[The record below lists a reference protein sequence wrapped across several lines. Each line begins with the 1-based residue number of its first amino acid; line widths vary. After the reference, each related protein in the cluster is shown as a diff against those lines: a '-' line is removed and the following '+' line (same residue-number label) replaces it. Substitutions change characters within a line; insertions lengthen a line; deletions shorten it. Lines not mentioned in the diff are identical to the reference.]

1 MTNSNQTPRADDDIT
16 GIAAYFIR
24 NRVISWMISLIFLIG
39 GAAAF
44 FGLGRLEDPAFTI
57 KDAMVVTSY
66 PGATPQQV
74 EEEVTYPLE
83 KAIQQLTYVDEVN
96 SISSRGL
103 SQITV
108 TMKNNYGPDDLPQ
121 IWDELRRK
129 VNDLKGS
136 LPPGVNDP
144 QVIDDFGDVYGILL
158 AVTGDGYSYKELL
171 DYVDYLRRELE
182 LIDGVS
188 KVSVSGQQQ
197 EQVFIEISMKR
208 LSSLGLS
215 PSTVFNLLSTQNVVS
230 DAGAVRIGSEYIRI
244 QPTGEFQNVDQLGD
258 LILTESG
265 AQGLIYLRDVAEITR
280 GYIEVPSNIITF
292 NGHLALNLGVS
303 FAQGVNV
310 VEVGQ
315 RFDRRLAE
323 LKYQQPVGV
332 EIAEIYSQPKEVD
345 KSVSGFVVSLGQA
358 VAIVI
363 VVLLFFMGLRSGL
376 LIGLILLLTVL
387 GTFIFMKY
395 FAIDLQRISLGALVI
410 ALGMLVDNAIVVVEG
425 ILIGTQKGRTRLQAA
440 TDIVTQTKWPLLGA
454 TVIAVTAFAPIGL
467 SEDSTGEYCGT
478 LFTVLLI
485 SLMLS
490 WFTAISITPFFADI
504 FFKGQKNAAGSEDAD
519 PYNGIIFVV
528 YRRFL
533 QLCMR
538 QAWFT
543 VIVLVVGLAASVY
556 GFGFVKQAFF
566 PSSTTPMF
574 QADIWLPE
582 GTDIRATNTKLK
594 ALESWITQQDGVEH
608 VTTTAGKGLQRFMLT
623 YAPEKSYAAYGEI
636 TTRVTSYESLDALMV
651 KFRAHVEQQFPEVN
665 YKLKKIELGPGGG
678 AKIEA
683 RLIGSDPTVLRSL
696 AAEVQGIMRDDPGAT
711 NIRHDW
717 RERTKVLE
725 PKFNESQARRY
736 GITKS
741 DVDDFLSMSF
751 SGLSIGV
758 YRDGTTLMPI
768 VARLPEEER
777 VDIRNIEGMKIWSP
791 ALSEFIPLQQVTL
804 GYDMRW
810 EDPIIVRK
818 NRKRMLTVMADPDLL
833 GEETAA
839 TLQSR
844 LQTKIEAL
852 EFPPGYSLEW
862 GGEYESSA
870 DAQASLF
877 TTMPMGYLF
886 MFLITVFLFNS
897 IKEPIIVWCTVP
909 LALIGVTSGLL
920 LLDTPFGFMA
930 LLGFLSLSGMVLK
943 NGIVLLDQI
952 EIEMKLGK
960 DPYVAVVDAALSRV
974 RPVCMAAIT
983 TILGMIPLLPD
994 IFFKPM
1000 AVTIMFGL
1008 GFATVL
1014 TLIVVPVLYRLFHSV
1029 RVPNGREPSDPSA
1042 QGMQEATQ

>member
-1 MTNSNQTPRADDDIT
+1 MNDLNKSAPQSDDDVT

-24 NRVISWMISLIFLIG
+24 NRVISWMVALIFLIG
-39 GAAAF
+39 GIAAF

-74 EEEVTYPLE
+74 EEEVTYPIE

-129 VNDLKGS
+129 VNDLKGT
-136 LPPGVNDP
+136 LPPGVNEP

-182 LIDGVS
+182 LVDGVS

-197 EQVFIEISMKR
+197 EQVFIEVSMKK
-208 LSSLGLS
+208 LSSIGLS
-215 PSTVFNLLSTQNVVS
+215 PDTVFNLLSTQNVVS
-230 DAGAVRIGSEYIRI
+230 DAGAIRIGDEYIRI
-244 QPTGEFQNVDQLGD
+244 QPTGEFQSVDELGD
-258 LILTESG
+258 LLIAESG
-265 AQGLIYLRDVAEITR
+265 AQGLIFLKDVAEIKR
-280 GYIEVPSNIITF
+280 GYVEVPNNIINF
-292 NGHLALNLGVS
+292 NGSLALNVGVS
-303 FAQGVNV
+303 FAEGVNV
-310 VEVGQ
+310 VEVGKA
-315 RFDRRLAE
+315 FDHRLAE
-323 LKYQQPVGV
+323 LKYQQPVGI
-332 EIAEIYSQPKEVD
+332 EISEIYSQPKEVD
-345 KSVSGFVVSLGQA
+345 KSVSGFVVSLAQA
-358 VAIVI
+358 VGIVI
-363 VVLLFFMGLRSGL
+363 IVLLFFMGLRSGL

-395 FAIDLQRISLGALVI
+395 LAIDLQRISLGALVI

-490 WFTAISITPFFADI
+490 WFTAISLTPFFADI
-504 FFKGQKNAAGSEDAD
+504 FFKGQKIKQGEGEEND
-519 PYNGIIFVV
+519 PYNGVIFVI
-528 YRRFL
+528 YKKFL
-533 QLCMR
+533 QFCMR
-538 QAWFT
+538 RAWFT
-543 VIVLVVGLAASVY
+543 VVVLIAGLAASVY
-556 GFGFVKQAFF
+556 GFTFVKQAFF
-566 PSSTTPMF
+566 PSSTTPIF
-574 QADIWLPE
+574 QLDVWMPE
-582 GTDIRATNTKLK
+582 GTDIRATNTTLK
-594 ALESWITQQDGVEH
+594 ELESWLAKQEH
-608 VTTTAGKGLQRFMLT
+608 VDHITTTAGKGLQRFMLT

-636 TTRVTSYESLDALMV
+636 TTRMENYEALKPLMA
-651 KFRAHVEQQFPEVN
+651 KFREYLKANYPEIN
-665 YKLKKIELGPGGG
+665 YKLKQIELGPGGG

-683 RLIGSDPTVLRSL
+683 RIIGSDPTVLRTI
-696 AAEVQGIMRDDPGAT
+696 AAQVKDIMYADPQAT

-717 RERTKVLE
+717 RERTQVFE
-725 PKFNESQARRY
+725 PQFNESQARRY

-751 SGLSIGV
+751 SGMTIGL

-768 VARLPEEER
+768 VARLPEDER
-777 VDIRNIEGMKIWSP
+777 IDIRNIEGMKIWSP
-791 ALSEFIPLQQVTL
+791 AQSEFIPLQQVTM

-818 NRKRMLTVMADPDLL
+818 NRKRMLTVMADPDIL
-833 GEETAA
+833 GEETAS
-839 TLQSR
+839 TLQKR
-844 LQTKIEAL
+844 LQPQIEAIQM
-852 EFPPGYSLEW
+852 PPGYSLEW
-862 GGEYESSA
+862 GGEYESSG
-870 DAQASLF
+870 DAQESLF

-897 IKEPIIVWCTVP
+897 IKEPLIVWLTVP
-909 LALIGVTSGLL
+909 LALIGVTTGLL
-920 LLDTPFGFMA
+920 ALNTPFGFMA

-952 EIEMKLGK
+952 EIEMKSGK
-960 DPYVAVVDAALSRV
+960 EAYDAVVDAAVSRV

-1014 TLIVVPVLYRLFHSV
+1014 TLIVVPVLYRLFHKV
-1029 RVPNGREPSDPSA
+1029 AVPKQA
-1042 QGMQEATQ
+1042 

>member
-1 MTNSNQTPRADDDIT
+1 MSEQKQTPPENNENQ
-16 GIAAYFIR
+16 GVAAYFIN
-24 NRVISWMISLIFLIG
+24 NRVISWMVSLIFLIG
-39 GAAAF
+39 GTAAF
-44 FGLGRLEDPAFTI
+44 FNLGRLEDPAFTI

-108 TMKNNYGPDDLPQ
+108 KMKNNYGPDDLPQ

-129 VNDLKGS
+129 VNDLKGA
-136 LPPGVNDP
+136 LPPGVNP
-144 QVIDDFGDVYGILL
+144 PLVIDDFGDVYGILL
-158 AVTGDGYSYKELL
+158 AVTGEGYSYKELL

-208 LSSLGLS
+208 ISTLGIS
-215 PSTVFNLLSTQNVVS
+215 PQTVFNLLSTQNLVS
-230 DAGAVRIGSEYIRI
+230 DAGAIRIGSEYIRI
-244 QPTGEFQNVDQLGD
+244 HPTGEFDDVEKLGD
-258 LILTESG
+258 LILSERG
-265 AQGLIYLRDVAEITR
+265 AQGLIYLRDVAEVKR
-280 GYIEVPSNIITF
+280 GYVEVPSNVITF
-292 NGHLALNLGVS
+292 NGKLALNVGVS

-323 LKYQQPVGV
+323 LKYQQPIGID
-332 EIAEIYSQPKEVD
+332 IAEVYSQPKEVD

-363 VVLLFFMGLRSGL
+363 IVLLFFMGLRSGL

-387 GTFIFMKY
+387 GTFIFMQY
-395 FAIDLQRISLGALVI
+395 FKIDLQRISLGALVI

-467 SEDSTGEYCGT
+467 SEDATGEYCGT

-490 WFTAISITPFFADI
+490 WFTAISLTPFFADL
-504 FFKGQKNAAGSEDAD
+504 FFRGQKAPASGEESD
-519 PYNGIIFVV
+519 PYQGFIFMV

-533 QLCMR
+533 EFCMKR
-538 QAWFT
+538 AWLT
-543 VIVLVVGLAASVY
+543 MGVLVLGLAASLY
-556 GFGFVKQAFF
+556 GFTKVKQAFF

-574 QADIWLPE
+574 MVDVWMPE
-582 GTDIRATNTKLK
+582 GTDIRATDAIL
-594 ALESWITQQDGVEH
+594 LELEKWLSAQESVDS

-623 YAPEKSYAAYGEI
+623 YSPEKSYAAYGEI
-636 TTRVTSYESLDALMV
+636 ITRVTDYQQLAALMAR
-651 KFRAHVEQQFPEVN
+651 FRAHLDARYPQIN
-665 YKLKKIELGPGGG
+665 YKLKQIELGPGGG

-683 RLIGSDPTVLRSL
+683 RIVGSDPTVLRSI
-696 AAEVQGIMRDDPGAT
+696 AAQVMDVMYADPGAY

-725 PKFNESQARRY
+725 PQFNESQARRY
-736 GITKS
+736 GITKA
-741 DVDDFLSMSF
+741 DVDEFLAMSF
-751 SGLSIGV
+751 SGKTIGV

-791 ALSEFIPLQQVTL
+791 ALSEYIPLQQVTL
-804 GYDMRW
+804 GYEMRW
-810 EDPIIVRK
+810 EDPLIVRK
-818 NRKRMLTVMADPDLL
+818 NRKRILTVMADPDLL

-839 TLQSR
+839 TLQKR
-844 LQTKIEAL
+844 LQPQIEAIPL
-852 EFPPGYSLEW
+852 PPGYFLEW
-862 GGEYESSA
+862 GGEYESSG
-870 DAQASLF
+870 DAKASLF
-877 TTMPMGYLF
+877 KTMPLGYLF

-897 IKEPIIVWCTVP
+897 VKESLIVWLTVP
-909 LALIGVTSGLL
+909 LAVIGVTTVLL
-920 LLDTPFGFMA
+920 ALNTPFGFMA
-930 LLGFLSLSGMVLK
+930 LLGFLSLSGMLLK

-952 EIEMKLGK
+952 EIEMHSGK
-960 DPYVAVVDAALSRV
+960 DPYLAVVDASLSRV
-974 RPVCMAAIT
+974 RPVCMAAVT

-994 IFFKPM
+994 IFFRPM

-1014 TLIVVPVLYRLFHSV
+1014 TLIVVPVLYRLFHHV
-1029 RVPNGREPSDPSA
+1029 KVP
-1042 QGMQEATQ
+1042 Q

>member
-1 MTNSNQTPRADDDIT
+1 MSEQNNVAPQKDDDENVT

-24 NRVISWMISLIFLIG
+24 NRVISWMVSLIFLIG
-39 GAAAF
+39 GVSAF

-136 LPPGVNDP
+136 LPPGVNEP
-144 QVIDDFGDVYGILL
+144 SVIDDFGDVYGILL

-182 LIDGVS
+182 LVDGVS

-197 EQVFIEISMKR
+197 EQVFIEISMKK

-215 PSTVFNLLSTQNVVS
+215 PNTVFNLLSTQNVVS
-230 DAGAVRIGSEYIRI
+230 DAGAIRIGDEYIRI
-244 QPTGEFQNVDQLGD
+244 QPTGEFQSVDELGD
-258 LILTESG
+258 LLLTESG
-265 AQGLIYLRDVAEITR
+265 AQGLIFLKDVAEIKR
-280 GYIEVPSNIITF
+280 GYVDVPTNIINY
-292 NGHLALNLGVS
+292 NGQLALNLGVS

-310 VEVGQ
+310 VEVGKA
-315 RFDRRLAE
+315 FDRRVAE

-332 EIAEIYSQPKEVD
+332 QISEIYNQPKEVD
-345 KSVSGFVVSLGQA
+345 KSVSGFVISLAQA
-358 VAIVI
+358 VGIVI

-395 FAIDLQRISLGALVI
+395 LAIDLQRISLGALVI

-490 WFTAISITPFFADI
+490 WFTAISLTPFFADI
-504 FFKGQKNAAGSEDAD
+504 FFKGQKIKSGEGEDND
-519 PYNGIIFVV
+519 PYNGIVFVM
-528 YRRFL
+528 YKKFL
-533 QLCMR
+533 SFCMR
-538 QAWFT
+538 RAWFT
-543 VIVLVVGLAASVY
+543 VVVLVAGLAASVY
-556 GFGFVKQAFF
+556 GFTYVKQAFF
-566 PSSTTPMF
+566 PSSTTPIF
-574 QADIWLPE
+574 QLDVWLPE
-582 GTDIRATNTKLK
+582 GTDIRATNDTLK
-594 ALESWITQQDGVEH
+594 ELEGWLAEQDH
-608 VTTTAGKGLQRFMLT
+608 VDHITTTAGKGLQRFMLT

-636 TTRVTSYESLDALMV
+636 TTRVENYEALAPLMDR
-651 KFRAHVEQQFPEVN
+651 FREHIKTNYPEIN
-665 YKLKKIELGPGGG
+665 YKLKQIELGPGGG

-683 RLIGSDPTVLRSL
+683 RIIGSDPTVLRTI
-696 AAEVQGIMRDDPGAT
+696 AAQVMDVMYADPGAT

-717 RERTKVLE
+717 RERTQVLE
-725 PKFNESQARRY
+725 PQFNESQARRY

-751 SGLSIGV
+751 SGMTIGL

-768 VARLPEEER
+768 VARLPEDER
-777 VDIRNIEGMKIWSP
+777 IDIRNIEGMKIWSP
-791 ALSEFIPLQQVTL
+791 AQSEFIPLQQVTM

-818 NRKRMLTVMADPDLL
+818 NRKRMLTVMADPDIL

-839 TLQSR
+839 TLQKR
-844 LQTKIEAL
+844 LQPAIEAI
-852 EFPPGYSLEW
+852 EMPPGYSLEW
-862 GGEYESSA
+862 GGEYESSG
-870 DAQASLF
+870 DAKASLF

-886 MFLITVFLFNS
+886 MFLITIFLFNS
-897 IKEPIIVWCTVP
+897 IKEPLIVWLTVP
-909 LALIGVTSGLL
+909 LALIGVTTGLL
-920 LLDTPFGFMA
+920 ALNTPFGFMA

-952 EIEMKLGK
+952 EIEMKSGK
-960 DPYVAVVDAALSRV
+960 EAYDAVVDAAVSRV

-1008 GFATVL
+1008 GFATIL
-1014 TLIVVPVLYRLFHSV
+1014 TLIVVPVLYRLFH
-1029 RVPNGREPSDPSA
+1029 RVAVPK
-1042 QGMQEATQ
+1042 

>member
-1 MTNSNQTPRADDDIT
+1 MSEQNKVPQSDDDVT

-24 NRVISWMISLIFLIG
+24 NRVISWMVSLIFLIG
-39 GAAAF
+39 GIAAF

-96 SISSRGL
+96 SISNRGL

-129 VNDLKGS
+129 VNDLKVT
-136 LPPGVNDP
+136 LPPGVNEP

-182 LIDGVS
+182 LVDGVS

-197 EQVFIEISMKR
+197 EQVFIEVSMKK
-208 LSSLGLS
+208 LSSIGLS
-215 PSTVFNLLSTQNVVS
+215 PNTVFNLLSTQNIVS
-230 DAGAVRIGSEYIRI
+230 DAGAIRIGDEYIRI
-244 QPTGEFQNVDQLGD
+244 QPTGEFQSVDELGD
-258 LILTESG
+258 LLITESG
-265 AQGLIYLRDVAEITR
+265 AQGLIFLKDVAEIKR
-280 GYIEVPSNIITF
+280 GYVEVPSNIINF
-292 NGHLALNLGVS
+292 NGSLALNVGVS

-310 VEVGQ
+310 VEVGKA
-315 RFDRRLAE
+315 FDRRLAE

-332 EIAEIYSQPKEVD
+332 EISEIYSQPKEVD
-345 KSVSGFVVSLGQA
+345 KSVSGFVISLAQA
-358 VAIVI
+358 VGIVI
-363 VVLLFFMGLRSGL
+363 IVLLFFMGLRSGL

-395 FAIDLQRISLGALVI
+395 LAIDLQRISLGALVI

-490 WFTAISITPFFADI
+490 WFTAISLTPFFADI
-504 FFKGQKNAAGSEDAD
+504 FFKGQKIKQGEGEEND
-519 PYNGIIFVV
+519 PYNGIIFVA
-528 YRRFL
+528 YKKFL
-533 QLCMR
+533 EFCMR
-538 QAWFT
+538 RAWLT
-543 VIVLVVGLAASVY
+543 VVVLIVGLGASVY
-556 GFGFVKQAFF
+556 GFTLVKQSFF
-566 PSSTTPMF
+566 PSSTTPIF
-574 QADIWLPE
+574 QLDAWLPE
-582 GTDIRATNTKLK
+582 GTDIRATNDKLK
-594 ALESWITQQDGVEH
+594 ELESWLAEQEH
-608 VTTTAGKGLQRFMLT
+608 VDHITTTAGKGLQRFMLT

-636 TTRVTSYESLDALMV
+636 TTRVDNYEALAPLMARLRDHL
-651 KFRAHVEQQFPEVN
+651 KANYPEIN
-665 YKLKKIELGPGGG
+665 YKLKQIELGPGGG

-683 RLIGSDPTVLRSL
+683 RIIGSDPTVLRTI
-696 AAEVQGIMRDDPGAT
+696 AAQVMDIMYADPGAT

-717 RERTKVLE
+717 RERTQVLE
-725 PKFNESQARRY
+725 PQFNESQARRY

-751 SGLSIGV
+751 SGMTIGL

-768 VARLPEEER
+768 VARLPEDER
-777 VDIRNIEGMKIWSP
+777 IDIRNIEGMKIWSP
-791 ALSEFIPLQQVTL
+791 AQSEFIPLQQVTM

-818 NRKRMLTVMADPDLL
+818 NRKRMLTVMADPDIL
-833 GEETAA
+833 GEETAS
-839 TLQSR
+839 TLQKR
-844 LQTKIEAL
+844 LQPQIEAIQM
-852 EFPPGYSLEW
+852 PPGYSLEW
-862 GGEYESSA
+862 GGEYESSG
-870 DAQASLF
+870 DAQESLF

-897 IKEPIIVWCTVP
+897 IKEPLIVWLTVP
-909 LALIGVTSGLL
+909 LALIGVTTGLL
-920 LLDTPFGFMA
+920 ALNTPFGFMA

-952 EIEMKLGK
+952 EIEMKSGK
-960 DPYVAVVDAALSRV
+960 EAYDAVVDAAVSRV

-1008 GFATVL
+1008 GFATIL
-1014 TLIVVPVLYRLFHSV
+1014 TLIVVPVLYRLFHKVSV
-1029 RVPNGREPSDPSA
+1029 PK
-1042 QGMQEATQ
+1042 

>member
-1 MTNSNQTPRADDDIT
+1 MNQEKQQSLPQSDDEVT
-16 GIAAYFIR
+16 GVAAYFIR
-24 NRVISWMISLIFLIG
+24 NKVISWMVSLIFLIG
-39 GAAAF
+39 GVSAF

-74 EEEVTYPLE
+74 EEEVTYPIE
-83 KAIQQLTYVDEVN
+83 KAIQQLTYVDEIN

-129 VNDLKGS
+129 VNDVKGS
-136 LPPGVNDP
+136 LPPGVNEP
-144 QVIDDFGDVYGILL
+144 SVIDDFGDVYGVLFAL
-158 AVTGDGYSYKELL
+158 TGEGYNYKELL

-182 LIDGVS
+182 LVDGVS
-188 KVSVSGQQQ
+188 KVSVTGDQQ
-197 EQVFIEISMKR
+197 EQVFIEISIKR
-208 LSSLGLS
+208 ISALGIA
-215 PSTVFNLLSTQNVVS
+215 PSTIFNLLQTQNIVS
-230 DAGAVRIGSEYIRI
+230 NAGATRIGDEYIRI
-244 QPTGEFQNVDQLGD
+244 QPTGEFTDVSELGD
-258 LILTESG
+258 LILTEGG
-265 AQGLIYLRDVAEITR
+265 AQGLIFLKDVAEIKR
-280 GYIEVPSNIITF
+280 GFIEVPSNIITY
-292 NGHLALNLGVS
+292 NGDTALNVGIS
-303 FAQGVNV
+303 FASGVNV
-310 VEVGQ
+310 VEVGD
-315 RFDRRLAE
+315 RLYRRLAE
-323 LKYQQPVGV
+323 LKYQQPVGI
-332 EIAEIYSQPKEVD
+332 EINEVYSQPKEVD
-345 KSVSGFVVSLGQA
+345 KSVRGFVVSLGQA

-387 GTFIFMKY
+387 GTFIFMQY
-395 FAIDLQRISLGALVI
+395 MAIDLQRISLGALVI

-478 LFTVLLI
+478 LFSVLLI

-490 WFTAISITPFFADI
+490 WFTAISLTPFFADL
-504 FFKGQKNAAGSEDAD
+504 FFRGMKVKEGEEGND
-519 PYNGIIFVV
+519 PYNGFVFV
-528 YRRFL
+528 AYRKFL
-533 QLCMR
+533 EFCMHR
-538 QAWFT
+538 AWST
-543 VIVLVVGLAASVY
+543 VIVLIMALVAALY
-556 GFGFVKQAFF
+556 GFTQVKQSFF
-566 PSSTTPMF
+566 PASTTPMF
-574 QADIWLPE
+574 QVDVWLPE

-594 ALESWITQQDGVEH
+594 AIETWISEQPEADH
-608 VTTTAGKGLQRFMLT
+608 ITTTAGKGLQRFMLT

-636 TTRVTSYESLDALMV
+636 TTRVTSYEALQPLMARFRGYLDAT
-651 KFRAHVEQQFPEVN
+651 FPEIN
-665 YKLKKIELGPGGG
+665 YKLKQIELGPGGG

-683 RLIGSDPTVLRSL
+683 RIIGSDPTVLRSIASQVMDIL
-696 AAEVQGIMRDDPGAT
+696 YADPGAY

-725 PKFNESQARRY
+725 PVFNESQARRY

-741 DVDDFLSMSF
+741 DVDDVLMMSF
-751 SGLSIGV
+751 SGKSVGL

-768 VARLPEEER
+768 VARLPDEER
-777 VDIRNIEGMKIWSP
+777 VDIRNIEGMMIWSP
-791 ALSEFIPLQQVTL
+791 ALSEFIPFQQVTQ
-804 GYDMRW
+804 GYDTRW

-839 TLQSR
+839 TLQKRIQS
-844 LQTKIEAL
+844 KIEAIDL
-852 EFPPGYSLEW
+852 PPGYSLEW
-862 GGEYESSA
+862 GGEYESSG
-870 DAQASLF
+870 DAQESLF
-877 TTMPMGYLF
+877 QTMPMGYLF
-886 MFLITVFLFNS
+886 MFLITIFLFNAV
-897 IKEPIIVWCTVP
+897 KEALIVWLTVP
-909 LALIGVTSGLL
+909 LAVIGVTTGLL
-920 LLDTPFGFMA
+920 ALNTPFGFMA
-930 LLGFLSLSGMVLK
+930 LLGFLSLSGMLLK

-952 EIEMKLGK
+952 EIEIKTGK
-960 DPYVAVVDAALSRV
+960 EPYLAVVDAALSRV

-1014 TLIVVPVLYRLFHSV
+1014 TLIVVPVLYRIFH
-1029 RVPNGREPSDPSA
+1029 RVKPI
-1042 QGMQEATQ
+1042 

>member
-1 MTNSNQTPRADDDIT
+1 MSEQNKVPQSDDDVT

-24 NRVISWMISLIFLIG
+24 NRVISWMVSLIFLIG
-39 GAAAF
+39 GIAAF

-96 SISSRGL
+96 SISNRGL

-129 VNDLKGS
+129 VNDLKVT
-136 LPPGVNDP
+136 LPPGVNEP

-182 LIDGVS
+182 LVDGVS

-197 EQVFIEISMKR
+197 EQVFIEVSMKK
-208 LSSLGLS
+208 LSSIGLS
-215 PSTVFNLLSTQNVVS
+215 PNTVFNLLSTQNIVS
-230 DAGAVRIGSEYIRI
+230 DAGAIRIGDEYIRI
-244 QPTGEFQNVDQLGD
+244 QPTGEFQSVDELGD
-258 LILTESG
+258 LLITESG
-265 AQGLIYLRDVAEITR
+265 AQGLIFLKDVAEIKR
-280 GYIEVPSNIITF
+280 GYVEVPSNIINF
-292 NGHLALNLGVS
+292 NGSLALNVGVS

-310 VEVGQ
+310 VEVGKA
-315 RFDRRLAE
+315 FDRRLAE

-332 EIAEIYSQPKEVD
+332 EISEIYSQPKEVD
-345 KSVSGFVVSLGQA
+345 KSVSGFVISLAQA
-358 VAIVI
+358 VGIVI
-363 VVLLFFMGLRSGL
+363 IVLLFFMGLRSGL

-395 FAIDLQRISLGALVI
+395 LAIDLQRISLGALVI

-490 WFTAISITPFFADI
+490 WFTAISLTPFFADI
-504 FFKGQKNAAGSEDAD
+504 FFKGQKIKQGEGEESD
-519 PYNGIIFVV
+519 PYNGIIFVA
-528 YRRFL
+528 YKKFL
-533 QLCMR
+533 EFCMR
-538 QAWFT
+538 RAWLT
-543 VIVLVVGLAASVY
+543 VLVLIVGLGASVY
-556 GFGFVKQAFF
+556 GFTLVKQSFF
-566 PSSTTPMF
+566 PSSTTPIF
-574 QADIWLPE
+574 QLDVWLPE
-582 GTDIRATNTKLK
+582 GTDIRATNDKLK
-594 ALESWITQQDGVEH
+594 ELESWLAEQEH
-608 VTTTAGKGLQRFMLT
+608 VDHITTTAGKGLQRFMLT

-636 TTRVTSYESLDALMV
+636 TTRVDNYEALAPLMAR
-651 KFRAHVEQQFPEVN
+651 FRDHLKANYPEIN
-665 YKLKKIELGPGGG
+665 YKLKQIELGPGGG

-683 RLIGSDPTVLRSL
+683 RIIGSDPTVLRTI
-696 AAEVQGIMRDDPGAT
+696 AAQVMDIMYADPGAT

-717 RERTKVLE
+717 RERTQVLE
-725 PKFNESQARRY
+725 PQFNESQARRY

-751 SGLSIGV
+751 SGMTIGL

-768 VARLPEEER
+768 VARLPEDER
-777 VDIRNIEGMKIWSP
+777 IDIRNIEGMKIWSP
-791 ALSEFIPLQQVTL
+791 AQSEFIPLQQVTM

-818 NRKRMLTVMADPDLL
+818 NRKRMLTVMADPDIL
-833 GEETAA
+833 GEETAS
-839 TLQSR
+839 TLQKR
-844 LQTKIEAL
+844 LQPQIEAIQM
-852 EFPPGYSLEW
+852 PPGYSLEW
-862 GGEYESSA
+862 GGEYESSG
-870 DAQASLF
+870 DAQESLF

-897 IKEPIIVWCTVP
+897 IKEPLIVWLTVP
-909 LALIGVTSGLL
+909 LALIGVTTGLL
-920 LLDTPFGFMA
+920 ALNTPFGFMA

-952 EIEMKLGK
+952 EIEMKSGK
-960 DPYVAVVDAALSRV
+960 EAYDAVVDAAVSRV

-1008 GFATVL
+1008 GFATIL
-1014 TLIVVPVLYRLFHSV
+1014 TLIVVPVLYRLFHKVSV
-1029 RVPNGREPSDPSA
+1029 PK
-1042 QGMQEATQ
+1042 

>member
-1 MTNSNQTPRADDDIT
+1 MSEQNKVPQSDDDVT

-24 NRVISWMISLIFLIG
+24 NRVISWMVSLIFLIG
-39 GAAAF
+39 GIAAF

-96 SISSRGL
+96 SISNRGL

-129 VNDLKGS
+129 VNDLKVT
-136 LPPGVNDP
+136 LPPGVNEP

-182 LIDGVS
+182 LVDGVS

-197 EQVFIEISMKR
+197 EQVFIEVSMKK
-208 LSSLGLS
+208 LSSIGLS
-215 PSTVFNLLSTQNVVS
+215 PNTVFNLLSTQNIVS
-230 DAGAVRIGSEYIRI
+230 DAGAIRIGDEYIRI
-244 QPTGEFQNVDQLGD
+244 QPTGEFQSVDELGD
-258 LILTESG
+258 LLITESG
-265 AQGLIYLRDVAEITR
+265 AQGLIFLKDVAEIKR
-280 GYIEVPSNIITF
+280 GYVEVPSNIINF
-292 NGHLALNLGVS
+292 NGSLALNVGVS

-310 VEVGQ
+310 VEVGKA
-315 RFDRRLAE
+315 FDRRLAE

-332 EIAEIYSQPKEVD
+332 EISEIYSQPKEVD
-345 KSVSGFVVSLGQA
+345 KSVSGFVISLAQA
-358 VAIVI
+358 VGIVI
-363 VVLLFFMGLRSGL
+363 IVLLFFMGLRSGL

-387 GTFIFMKY
+387 GTFILMKY
-395 FAIDLQRISLGALVI
+395 LAIDLQRISLGALVI

-490 WFTAISITPFFADI
+490 WFTAISLTPFFADI
-504 FFKGQKNAAGSEDAD
+504 FFKGQKIKQGEGEEND
-519 PYNGIIFVV
+519 PYNGIIFVA
-528 YRRFL
+528 YKKFL
-533 QLCMR
+533 EFCMR
-538 QAWFT
+538 RAWLT
-543 VIVLVVGLAASVY
+543 VVVLIVGLGASVY
-556 GFGFVKQAFF
+556 GFTLVKQSFF
-566 PSSTTPMF
+566 PSSTTPIF
-574 QADIWLPE
+574 QLDVWLPE
-582 GTDIRATNTKLK
+582 GTDIRATNDKLK
-594 ALESWITQQDGVEH
+594 ELESWLAEQEH
-608 VTTTAGKGLQRFMLT
+608 VDHITTTAGKGLQRFMLT

-636 TTRVTSYESLDALMV
+636 TTRVDNYEALAPLMAR
-651 KFRAHVEQQFPEVN
+651 FRDHLKANYPEIN
-665 YKLKKIELGPGGG
+665 YKLKQIELGPGGG

-683 RLIGSDPTVLRSL
+683 RIIGSDPTVLRTI
-696 AAEVQGIMRDDPGAT
+696 AAQVMDIMYADPGAT

-717 RERTKVLE
+717 RERTQVLE
-725 PKFNESQARRY
+725 PQFNESQARRY

-751 SGLSIGV
+751 SGMTIGL

-768 VARLPEEER
+768 VARLPEDER
-777 VDIRNIEGMKIWSP
+777 IDIRNIEGMKIWSP
-791 ALSEFIPLQQVTL
+791 AQSEFIPLQQVTM

-818 NRKRMLTVMADPDLL
+818 NRKRMLTVMADPDIL
-833 GEETAA
+833 GEETAS
-839 TLQSR
+839 TLQKR
-844 LQTKIEAL
+844 LQPQIEAIQM
-852 EFPPGYSLEW
+852 PPGYSLEW
-862 GGEYESSA
+862 GGEYESSG
-870 DAQASLF
+870 DAQESLF

-897 IKEPIIVWCTVP
+897 IKEPLIVWLTVP
-909 LALIGVTSGLL
+909 LALIGVTTGLL
-920 LLDTPFGFMA
+920 ALNTPFGFMA

-952 EIEMKLGK
+952 EIEMKSGK
-960 DPYVAVVDAALSRV
+960 EAYDAVVDAAVSRV

-1008 GFATVL
+1008 GFATIL
-1014 TLIVVPVLYRLFHSV
+1014 TLIVVPVLYRLFHKVSV
-1029 RVPNGREPSDPSA
+1029 PK
-1042 QGMQEATQ
+1042 

>member
-1 MTNSNQTPRADDDIT
+1 MSDLNKSVPQSDDDVA

-24 NRVISWMISLIFLIG
+24 NRVISWMVALIFLIG
-39 GAAAF
+39 GIAAF

-74 EEEVTYPLE
+74 EEEVTYPIE

-129 VNDLKGS
+129 VNDLKGT
-136 LPPGVNDP
+136 LPPGVNEP

-182 LIDGVS
+182 LVDGVS

-197 EQVFIEISMKR
+197 EQVFIEVSMKK
-208 LSSLGLS
+208 LSSIGLS
-215 PSTVFNLLSTQNVVS
+215 PDTVFNLLSTQNVVS
-230 DAGAVRIGSEYIRI
+230 DAGAIRIGDEYIRI
-244 QPTGEFQNVDQLGD
+244 QPTGEFQSVDELGD
-258 LILTESG
+258 LLITESG
-265 AQGLIYLRDVAEITR
+265 AQGLIFLKDVAEIKR
-280 GYIEVPSNIITF
+280 GYVEVPSNIINF
-292 NGHLALNLGVS
+292 NGSLALNVGVS
-303 FAQGVNV
+303 FAEGVNV
-310 VEVGQ
+310 VEVGKA
-315 RFDRRLAE
+315 FDHRLAE
-323 LKYQQPVGV
+323 LKYQQPVGI
-332 EIAEIYSQPKEVD
+332 EISEIYSQPKEVD
-345 KSVSGFVVSLGQA
+345 KSVSGFVVSLAQA
-358 VAIVI
+358 VGIVI
-363 VVLLFFMGLRSGL
+363 IVLLFFMGLRSGL

-395 FAIDLQRISLGALVI
+395 LAIDLQRISLGALVI

-490 WFTAISITPFFADI
+490 WFTAISLTPFFADI
-504 FFKGQKNAAGSEDAD
+504 FFKGQKIKQGEGEEND
-519 PYNGIIFVV
+519 PYNGVIFVI
-528 YRRFL
+528 YKKFL
-533 QLCMR
+533 QFCMR
-538 QAWFT
+538 RAWFT
-543 VIVLVVGLAASVY
+543 VVVLIAGLAASVY
-556 GFGFVKQAFF
+556 GFTFVKQAFF
-566 PSSTTPMF
+566 PSSTTPIF
-574 QADIWLPE
+574 QLDVWMPE
-582 GTDIRATNTKLK
+582 GTDIRATNTTLK
-594 ALESWITQQDGVEH
+594 ELERWLTKQEH
-608 VTTTAGKGLQRFMLT
+608 VDHITTTAGKGLQRFMLT

-636 TTRVTSYESLDALMV
+636 TTRMENYEALKPLMA
-651 KFRAHVEQQFPEVN
+651 KFREYLKANYPEIN
-665 YKLKKIELGPGGG
+665 YKLKQIELGPGGG

-683 RLIGSDPTVLRSL
+683 RIIGSDPTVLRTI
-696 AAEVQGIMRDDPGAT
+696 AAQVKDIMYADPQAT

-717 RERTKVLE
+717 RERTQVLE
-725 PKFNESQARRY
+725 PQFNESQARRY

-751 SGLSIGV
+751 SGMTIGL

-768 VARLPEEER
+768 VARLPEDER
-777 VDIRNIEGMKIWSP
+777 IDIRNIEGMKIWSP
-791 ALSEFIPLQQVTL
+791 AQSEFIPLQQVTM

-818 NRKRMLTVMADPDLL
+818 NRKRMLTVMADPDIL
-833 GEETAA
+833 GEETAS
-839 TLQSR
+839 TLQKR
-844 LQTKIEAL
+844 LQPQIEAIQM
-852 EFPPGYSLEW
+852 PPGYSLEW
-862 GGEYESSA
+862 GGEYESSG
-870 DAQASLF
+870 DAQESLF

-897 IKEPIIVWCTVP
+897 IKEPLIVWLTVP
-909 LALIGVTSGLL
+909 LALIGVTTGLL
-920 LLDTPFGFMA
+920 ALNTPFGFMA

-952 EIEMKLGK
+952 EIEMKSGK
-960 DPYVAVVDAALSRV
+960 EAYDAVVDAAVSRV

-1014 TLIVVPVLYRLFHSV
+1014 TLIVVPVLYRLFHKV
-1029 RVPNGREPSDPSA
+1029 AVPKQA
-1042 QGMQEATQ
+1042 

>member
-1 MTNSNQTPRADDDIT
+1 MSEQNKVPQSDDDVT

-24 NRVISWMISLIFLIG
+24 NRVISWMVSLIFLIG
-39 GAAAF
+39 GIAAF

-96 SISSRGL
+96 SISNRGL

-129 VNDLKGS
+129 VNDLKVT
-136 LPPGVNDP
+136 LPPGVNEP

-182 LIDGVS
+182 LVDGVS

-197 EQVFIEISMKR
+197 EQVFIEVSMKK
-208 LSSLGLS
+208 LSSIGLS
-215 PSTVFNLLSTQNVVS
+215 PNTVFNLLSTQNIVS
-230 DAGAVRIGSEYIRI
+230 DAGAIRIGDEYIRI
-244 QPTGEFQNVDQLGD
+244 QPTGEFQSVDELGD
-258 LILTESG
+258 LLITESG
-265 AQGLIYLRDVAEITR
+265 AQGLIFLKDVAEIKR
-280 GYIEVPSNIITF
+280 GYVEVPSNIINF
-292 NGHLALNLGVS
+292 NGSLALNVGVS

-310 VEVGQ
+310 VEVGKA
-315 RFDRRLAE
+315 FDRRLAE

-332 EIAEIYSQPKEVD
+332 EISEIYSQPKEVD
-345 KSVSGFVVSLGQA
+345 KSVSGFVISLAQA
-358 VAIVI
+358 VGIVI
-363 VVLLFFMGLRSGL
+363 IVLLFFMGLRSGL

-395 FAIDLQRISLGALVI
+395 LAIDLQRISLGALVI

-490 WFTAISITPFFADI
+490 WFTAISLTPFFADI
-504 FFKGQKNAAGSEDAD
+504 FFKGQKIKQGEGEEND
-519 PYNGIIFVV
+519 PYNGIIFVA
-528 YRRFL
+528 YKKFL
-533 QLCMR
+533 EFCMR
-538 QAWFT
+538 RAWLT
-543 VIVLVVGLAASVY
+543 VVVLIVGLVASVY
-556 GFGFVKQAFF
+556 GFTLVKQSFF
-566 PSSTTPMF
+566 PSSTTPIF
-574 QADIWLPE
+574 QLDVWLPE
-582 GTDIRATNTKLK
+582 GTDIRATNDKLK
-594 ALESWITQQDGVEH
+594 ELESWLAEQEHVEH
-608 VTTTAGKGLQRFMLT
+608 ITTTAGKGLQRFMLT

-636 TTRVTSYESLDALMV
+636 TTRVDNYEALAPLMAR
-651 KFRAHVEQQFPEVN
+651 FRDHLKANYPEIN
-665 YKLKKIELGPGGG
+665 YKLKQIELGPGGG

-683 RLIGSDPTVLRSL
+683 RIIGSDPTVLRTI
-696 AAEVQGIMRDDPGAT
+696 AAQVMDIMYADPGAT

-717 RERTKVLE
+717 RERTQVLE
-725 PKFNESQARRY
+725 PQFNESQARRY

-751 SGLSIGV
+751 SGMTIGL

-768 VARLPEEER
+768 VARLPEDER
-777 VDIRNIEGMKIWSP
+777 IDIRNIEGMKIWSP
-791 ALSEFIPLQQVTL
+791 AQSEFIPLQQVTM

-818 NRKRMLTVMADPDLL
+818 NRKRMLTVMADPDIL
-833 GEETAA
+833 GEETAS
-839 TLQSR
+839 TLQKR
-844 LQTKIEAL
+844 LQPQIEAIQM
-852 EFPPGYSLEW
+852 PPGYSLEW
-862 GGEYESSA
+862 GGEYESSG
-870 DAQASLF
+870 DAQESLF

-897 IKEPIIVWCTVP
+897 IKEPLIVWLTVP
-909 LALIGVTSGLL
+909 LALIGVTTGLL
-920 LLDTPFGFMA
+920 ALNTPFGFMA

-952 EIEMKLGK
+952 EIEMKSGK
-960 DPYVAVVDAALSRV
+960 EAYDAVVDAAVSRV

-1008 GFATVL
+1008 GFATIL
-1014 TLIVVPVLYRLFHSV
+1014 TLIVVPVLYRLFHKVSV
-1029 RVPNGREPSDPSA
+1029 PK
-1042 QGMQEATQ
+1042 

>member
-1 MTNSNQTPRADDDIT
+1 MSEANNKPQSDAQQGDDQIT
-16 GIAAYFIR
+16 GVAAYFIR
-24 NRVISWMISLIFLIG
+24 NKVISWMLSLIFLIG
-39 GAAAF
+39 GVSAF

-103 SQITV
+103 SQVTV

-129 VNDLKGS
+129 VNDLKVS

-171 DYVDYLRRELE
+171 DYIDYLRRELE
-182 LIDGVS
+182 LVDGVS

-208 LSSLGLS
+208 ISSLGIS
-215 PSTVFNLLSTQNVVS
+215 PNTVFNLLSTQNIVS
-230 DAGAVRIGSEYIRI
+230 SAGAVRIGDEYIRI
-244 QPTGEFQNVDQLGD
+244 HPTGEFQNVEQLGD
-258 LILTESG
+258 LILTEGG
-265 AQGLIYLRDVAEITR
+265 AQGLIYLKDVAEVTR
-280 GYIEVPSNIITF
+280 GYVEVPTNIIGY
-292 NGHLALNLGVS
+292 NGKLALNLGVS

-310 VEVGQ
+310 VAVGEA
-315 RFDRRLAE
+315 FDRRLAE
-323 LKYQQPVGV
+323 LKYQQPVGIDISEV
-332 EIAEIYSQPKEVD
+332 YNQPKEVD

-376 LIGLILLLTVL
+376 LIGLILLLTVF
-387 GTFIFMKY
+387 GTFIFMQY
-395 FAIDLQRISLGALVI
+395 FKIDLQRISLGALVI

-425 ILIGTQKGRTRLQAA
+425 ILIGTQKGRTRMQAA

-504 FFKGQKNAAGSEDAD
+504 FFKGQKVDADNEGKD
-519 PYNGIIFVV
+519 PYNGMVFVV
-528 YRRFL
+528 YKNFL
-533 QLCMR
+533 EFCMKR
-538 QAWFT
+538 AWLT
-543 VIVLVVGLAASVY
+543 MIVLVIGLGASVY

-574 QADIWLPE
+574 QVDVWMPE

-594 ALESWITQQDGVEH
+594 VLESWLAEQDEVEH
-608 VTTTAGKGLQRFMLT
+608 ITTTAGKGLQRFMLT
-623 YAPEKSYAAYGEI
+623 YAPEKSYSAYGEI
-636 TTRVTSYESLDALMV
+636 TVRVKSYEVLEGLM
-651 KFRAHVEQQFPEVN
+651 KRFRNHVNGQFPEID
-665 YKLKKIELGPGGG
+665 YKLKQIELGPGGG

-683 RLIGSDPTVLRSL
+683 RIVGSDPTVLRSI
-696 AAEVQGIMRDDPGAT
+696 AAQVMDIMRADSGAF
-711 NIRHDW
+711 NVRHDW

-725 PKFNESQARRY
+725 PQFNESQARRY

-741 DVDDFLSMSF
+741 DVDDFLAMSF
-751 SGLSIGV
+751 SGKSIGV

-768 VARLPEEER
+768 VARLPEDER

-791 ALSEFIPLQQVTL
+791 ALSEYIPLQQVTL
-804 GYDMRW
+804 GYELEW
-810 EDPIIVRK
+810 EDPLIIRK

-833 GEETAA
+833 GEETAS
-839 TLQSR
+839 TLQKR
-844 LQTKIEAL
+844 LQPQIEAI
-852 EFPPGYSLEW
+852 EMPPGYSLEW

-877 TTMPMGYLF
+877 TTMPLGYLF

-897 IKEPIIVWCTVP
+897 VKEPLIVWLTVP
-909 LALIGVTSGLL
+909 LALIGVTTGLL
-920 LLDTPFGFMA
+920 ALNTPFGFMA
-930 LLGFLSLSGMVLK
+930 LLGFLSLSGMLLK

-952 EIEMKLGK
+952 EIEMKSGK

-1014 TLIVVPVLYRLFHSV
+1014 TLIVVPVLYRLFHKIDV
-1029 RVPNGREPSDPSA
+1029 A
-1042 QGMQEATQ
+1042 

>member
-1 MTNSNQTPRADDDIT
+1 MSEQNKVPQSDDDVT

-24 NRVISWMISLIFLIG
+24 NRVISWMVSLIFLIG
-39 GAAAF
+39 GIAAF

-96 SISSRGL
+96 SISNRGL

-129 VNDLKGS
+129 VNDLKVT
-136 LPPGVNDP
+136 LPPGVNEP

-182 LIDGVS
+182 LVDGVS

-197 EQVFIEISMKR
+197 EQVFIEVSMKK
-208 LSSLGLS
+208 LSSIGLS
-215 PSTVFNLLSTQNVVS
+215 PNTVFNLLSTQNIVS
-230 DAGAVRIGSEYIRI
+230 DAGAIRIGDEYIRI
-244 QPTGEFQNVDQLGD
+244 QPTGEFQSVDELGD
-258 LILTESG
+258 LLITESG
-265 AQGLIYLRDVAEITR
+265 AQGLIFLKDVAEIKR
-280 GYIEVPSNIITF
+280 GYVEVPSNIINF
-292 NGHLALNLGVS
+292 NGSLALNVGVS

-310 VEVGQ
+310 VEVGKA
-315 RFDRRLAE
+315 FDRRLAE

-332 EIAEIYSQPKEVD
+332 EISEIYSQPKEVD
-345 KSVSGFVVSLGQA
+345 KSVSGFVISLAQA
-358 VAIVI
+358 VGIVI
-363 VVLLFFMGLRSGL
+363 IVLLFFMGLRSGL

-395 FAIDLQRISLGALVI
+395 LAIDLQRISLGALVI

-490 WFTAISITPFFADI
+490 WFTAISLTPFFADI
-504 FFKGQKNAAGSEDAD
+504 FFKGQKIKQGEGEEND
-519 PYNGIIFVV
+519 PYNGIIFVA
-528 YRRFL
+528 YKKFL
-533 QLCMR
+533 EFCMR
-538 QAWFT
+538 RAWLT
-543 VIVLVVGLAASVY
+543 VVVLIVGLGASVY
-556 GFGFVKQAFF
+556 GFTLVKQSFF
-566 PSSTTPMF
+566 PSSTTPIF
-574 QADIWLPE
+574 QLDVWLPE
-582 GTDIRATNTKLK
+582 GTDIRATNDKLK
-594 ALESWITQQDGVEH
+594 ELESWLAEQEH
-608 VTTTAGKGLQRFMLT
+608 VDHITTTAGKGLQRFMLT

-636 TTRVTSYESLDALMV
+636 TTRVDNYEALAPLMAR
-651 KFRAHVEQQFPEVN
+651 FRDHLKANYPEIN
-665 YKLKKIELGPGGG
+665 YKLKQIELGPGGG

-683 RLIGSDPTVLRSL
+683 RIIGSDPTVLRTI
-696 AAEVQGIMRDDPGAT
+696 AAQVMDIMYADPGAT

-717 RERTKVLE
+717 RERTQVLE
-725 PKFNESQARRY
+725 PQFNESQARRY

-751 SGLSIGV
+751 SGMTIGL

-768 VARLPEEER
+768 VARLPEDER
-777 VDIRNIEGMKIWSP
+777 IDIRNIEGMKIWSP
-791 ALSEFIPLQQVTL
+791 AQSEFIPLQQVTM

-818 NRKRMLTVMADPDLL
+818 NRKRMLTVMADPDIL
-833 GEETAA
+833 GEETAS
-839 TLQSR
+839 TLQKR
-844 LQTKIEAL
+844 LQPQIEAIQM
-852 EFPPGYSLEW
+852 PPGYSLEW
-862 GGEYESSA
+862 GGEYESSG
-870 DAQASLF
+870 DAQESLF

-897 IKEPIIVWCTVP
+897 IKEPLIVWLTVP
-909 LALIGVTSGLL
+909 LALIGVTTGLL
-920 LLDTPFGFMA
+920 ALNTPFGFMA

-952 EIEMKLGK
+952 EIEMKSGK
-960 DPYVAVVDAALSRV
+960 EAYDAVVDAAVSRV

-1008 GFATVL
+1008 GFATIL
-1014 TLIVVPVLYRLFHSV
+1014 TLIVVPVLYRLFHKVSV
-1029 RVPNGREPSDPSA
+1029 SK
-1042 QGMQEATQ
+1042 

>member
-1 MTNSNQTPRADDDIT
+1 MSEHKYNSPQSDDDVT
-16 GIAAYFIR
+16 GVAAYFIR
-24 NRVISWMISLIFLIG
+24 NRVISWMIALIFLIG
-39 GAAAF
+39 GVAAF

-74 EEEVTYPLE
+74 EEEVTYPIE

-108 TMKNNYGPDDLPQ
+108 SMKNNYGPDDLPQ

-129 VNDLKGS
+129 VNDLKGQ

-144 QVIDDFGDVYGILL
+144 SVIDDFGDVYGILL

-188 KVSVSGQQQ
+188 KVSVSGEQQ

-208 LSSLGLS
+208 LSTLGIA
-215 PSTVFNLLSTQNVVS
+215 PNTVFNLLSTQNVVS
-230 DAGAVRIGSEYIRI
+230 DAGAIRIGDEYIRI
-244 QPTGEFQNVDQLGD
+244 HPTGEFKNVDQLGD
-258 LILTESG
+258 LIITESG
-265 AQGLIYLRDVAEITR
+265 AQGLIYLKDVADITR
-280 GYIEVPSNIITF
+280 GYVEVPSNIVTF
-292 NGHLALNLGVS
+292 NGELALNLGVS

-332 EIAEIYSQPKEVD
+332 EISEIYSQPKEVD

-363 VVLLFFMGLRSGL
+363 IVLLFFMGLRSGL

-425 ILIGTQKGRTRLQAA
+425 ILIGTQKGRTRMQAA

-467 SEDSTGEYCGT
+467 SEDATGEYCGT
-478 LFTVLLI
+478 LFSVLLI

-490 WFTAISITPFFADI
+490 WFTAISLTPFFADI
-504 FFKGQKNAAGSEDAD
+504 FFKGQKFKQDGAESD
-519 PYNGIIFVV
+519 PYNGMIFVL
-528 YRRFL
+528 YKGFL
-533 QLCMR
+533 EFCMKR
-538 QAWFT
+538 AWLT
-543 VIVLVVGLAASVY
+543 VVVLILGLAASIV
-556 GFGFVKQAFF
+556 GFTQVKQSFF
-566 PSSTTPMF
+566 PSSTTPIF

-594 ALESWITQQDGVEH
+594 ALESWLSDQEGVEH
-608 VTTTAGKGLQRFMLT
+608 ITTTAGKGLQRFMLT

-636 TTRVTSYESLDALMV
+636 TTRVADYEQLDSLMTN
-651 KFRAHVEQQFPEVN
+651 FRLHLEDKFPEIN
-665 YKLKKIELGPGGG
+665 YKLKQIELGPGGG

-683 RLIGSDPTVLRSL
+683 RIIGSDPTVLR
-696 AAEVQGIMRDDPGAT
+696 GIAKQVEDIMHADPGTT

-725 PKFNESQARRY
+725 PQFNESQARRY
-736 GITKS
+736 GISKS
-741 DVDDFLSMSF
+741 DVDEFLAMSF
-751 SGLSIGV
+751 SGKSIGV

-768 VARLPEEER
+768 VARLPEDER

-791 ALSEFIPLQQVTL
+791 ALSEYIPLQQVTM
-804 GYDMRW
+804 GYDIRW

-818 NRKRMLTVMADPDLL
+818 NRKRMLTVFADPDLL

-839 TLQSR
+839 TLQAR
-844 LQTKIEAL
+844 LMPQIEAIEL
-852 EFPPGYSLEW
+852 PPGYSLEW
-862 GGEYESSA
+862 GGEYESSG
-870 DAQASLF
+870 DAQESLF

-886 MFLITVFLFNS
+886 MFLVTVFLFNS
-897 IKEPIIVWCTVP
+897 VKEPLIVWLTVP
-909 LALIGVTSGLL
+909 LAIIGVTTGLL
-920 LLDTPFGFMA
+920 ALNTPFGFMA
-930 LLGFLSLSGMVLK
+930 LLGFLSLSGMLLK

-952 EIEMKLGK
+952 EIEMHSGK

-1014 TLIVVPVLYRLFHSV
+1014 TLIVVPVLYRLFHKV
-1029 RVPNGREPSDPSA
+1029 KVPN
-1042 QGMQEATQ
+1042 

>member
-1 MTNSNQTPRADDDIT
+1 MSEQNNVAPQKDDDENVT

-24 NRVISWMISLIFLIG
+24 NRVISWMVSLIFLIG
-39 GAAAF
+39 GISAF

-74 EEEVTYPLE
+74 EEEVTYPIE

-129 VNDLKGS
+129 VNDLKGT

-144 QVIDDFGDVYGILL
+144 SVIDDFGDVYGILL

-182 LIDGVS
+182 LVDGVS

-197 EQVFIEISMKR
+197 EQVFIEISMKK

-215 PSTVFNLLSTQNVVS
+215 PNTVFNLLSTQNVVS
-230 DAGAVRIGSEYIRI
+230 DAGAIRIGDEYIRI
-244 QPTGEFQNVDQLGD
+244 QPTGEFQSVDELGD
-258 LILTESG
+258 LLLTESG
-265 AQGLIYLRDVAEITR
+265 AQGLIFLKDVAEIKR
-280 GYIEVPSNIITF
+280 GYVDVPTNIINY
-292 NGHLALNLGVS
+292 NGELALNMGIS

-310 VEVGQ
+310 VEVGKA
-315 RFDRRLAE
+315 FDRRVAE

-332 EIAEIYSQPKEVD
+332 EISEIYNQPKEVD
-345 KSVSGFVVSLGQA
+345 KSVSGFVVSLAQA
-358 VAIVI
+358 VGIVI

-490 WFTAISITPFFADI
+490 WFTAISLTPFFADI
-504 FFKGQKNAAGSEDAD
+504 FFKGQKIKSGEGEDND

-528 YRRFL
+528 YKKFL
-533 QLCMR
+533 NFCMR
-538 QAWFT
+538 RAWFT
-543 VIVLVVGLAASVY
+543 VVVLVAGLAASVY
-556 GFGFVKQAFF
+556 GFTHVKQAFF
-566 PSSTTPMF
+566 PSSTTPIF
-574 QADIWLPE
+574 QLDVWLPE
-582 GTDIRATNTKLK
+582 GTDIRATNDKLK
-594 ALESWITQQDGVEH
+594 ELEGWLAKQDHVEH
-608 VTTTAGKGLQRFMLT
+608 ITTTAGKGLQRFMLT
-623 YAPEKSYAAYGEI
+623 YSPEKSYAAYGEI
-636 TTRVTSYESLDALMV
+636 TTRVENYEALAPLMER
-651 KFRAHVEQQFPEVN
+651 FRDHIKTNYPEIN
-665 YKLKKIELGPGGG
+665 YKLKQIELGPGGG

-683 RLIGSDPTVLRSL
+683 RVIGSDPTVLRTI
-696 AAEVQGIMRDDPGAT
+696 AAQVMDVMYADPGAT

-717 RERTKVLE
+717 RERTQVLE
-725 PKFNESQARRY
+725 PQFNESQARRY

-751 SGLSIGV
+751 SGMNIGL

-768 VARLPEEER
+768 VARLPEDER
-777 VDIRNIEGMKIWSP
+777 IDIRNIEGMKIWSP
-791 ALSEFIPLQQVTL
+791 AQSEFIPLQQVTM

-818 NRKRMLTVMADPDLL
+818 NRKRMLTVMADPDIL

-839 TLQSR
+839 TLQAR
-844 LQTKIEAL
+844 LQPQIEAI
-852 EFPPGYSLEW
+852 EMPPGYSLEW
-862 GGEYESSA
+862 GGEYESSG
-870 DAQASLF
+870 DAKASLF

-886 MFLITVFLFNS
+886 MFLITIFLFNS
-897 IKEPIIVWCTVP
+897 IKEPLIVWLTVP
-909 LALIGVTSGLL
+909 LALIGVTTGLL
-920 LLDTPFGFMA
+920 ALNTPFGFMA

-952 EIEMKLGK
+952 EIEMKSGK
-960 DPYVAVVDAALSRV
+960 DAYDAVVDAAVSRV

-1014 TLIVVPVLYRLFHSV
+1014 TLIVVPVLYRLFHKV
-1029 RVPNGREPSDPSA
+1029 AVPK
-1042 QGMQEATQ
+1042 

>member
-1 MTNSNQTPRADDDIT
+1 MSEQNKVPQSDDDVT

-24 NRVISWMISLIFLIG
+24 NRVISWMVSLIFLIG
-39 GAAAF
+39 GIAAF

-96 SISSRGL
+96 SISNRGL

-129 VNDLKGS
+129 VNDLKVT
-136 LPPGVNDP
+136 LPPGVNEP

-182 LIDGVS
+182 LVDGVS

-197 EQVFIEISMKR
+197 EQVFIEVSMKK
-208 LSSLGLS
+208 LSSIGLS
-215 PSTVFNLLSTQNVVS
+215 PNTVFNLLSTQNIVS
-230 DAGAVRIGSEYIRI
+230 DAGAIRIGDEYIRI
-244 QPTGEFQNVDQLGD
+244 QPTGEFQSVDELGD
-258 LILTESG
+258 LLITESG
-265 AQGLIYLRDVAEITR
+265 AQGLVFLKDVAEIKR
-280 GYIEVPSNIITF
+280 GYVEVPSNIINF
-292 NGHLALNLGVS
+292 NGSLALNVGVS

-310 VEVGQ
+310 VEVGKA
-315 RFDRRLAE
+315 FDRRLAE
-323 LKYQQPVGV
+323 FKYQQPVGV
-332 EIAEIYSQPKEVD
+332 EISEIYSQPKEVD
-345 KSVSGFVVSLGQA
+345 KSVSGFVISLAQA
-358 VAIVI
+358 VGIVI
-363 VVLLFFMGLRSGL
+363 IVLLFFMGLRSGL

-395 FAIDLQRISLGALVI
+395 LAIDLQRISLGALVI

-490 WFTAISITPFFADI
+490 WFTAISLTPFFADI
-504 FFKGQKNAAGSEDAD
+504 FFKGQKIKQGEGEEND
-519 PYNGIIFVV
+519 PYNGIIFVA
-528 YRRFL
+528 YKKFL
-533 QLCMR
+533 EFCMR
-538 QAWFT
+538 RAWLT
-543 VIVLVVGLAASVY
+543 VVVLIVGLGASVY
-556 GFGFVKQAFF
+556 GFTLVKQSFF
-566 PSSTTPMF
+566 PSSTTPIF
-574 QADIWLPE
+574 QLDVWLPE
-582 GTDIRATNTKLK
+582 GTDIRATNDKLK
-594 ALESWITQQDGVEH
+594 ELESWLAEQEH
-608 VTTTAGKGLQRFMLT
+608 VDHITTTAGKGLQRFMLT

-636 TTRVTSYESLDALMV
+636 TTRVDNYEALAPLMAR
-651 KFRAHVEQQFPEVN
+651 FRDHLKANYPEIN
-665 YKLKKIELGPGGG
+665 YKLKQIELGPGGG

-683 RLIGSDPTVLRSL
+683 RIIGSDPTVLRTI
-696 AAEVQGIMRDDPGAT
+696 AAQVMDIMYADPGAT

-717 RERTKVLE
+717 RERTQVLE
-725 PKFNESQARRY
+725 PQFNESQARRY

-751 SGLSIGV
+751 SGMTIGL

-768 VARLPEEER
+768 VARLPEDER
-777 VDIRNIEGMKIWSP
+777 IDIRNIEGMKIWSP
-791 ALSEFIPLQQVTL
+791 AQSEFIPLQQVTM

-818 NRKRMLTVMADPDLL
+818 NRKRMLTVMADPDIL
-833 GEETAA
+833 GEETAS
-839 TLQSR
+839 TLQKR
-844 LQTKIEAL
+844 LQPQIEAIQM
-852 EFPPGYSLEW
+852 PPGYSLEW
-862 GGEYESSA
+862 GGEYESSG
-870 DAQASLF
+870 DAQESLF

-897 IKEPIIVWCTVP
+897 IKEPLIVWLTVP
-909 LALIGVTSGLL
+909 LALIGVTTGLL
-920 LLDTPFGFMA
+920 ALNTPFGFMA

-952 EIEMKLGK
+952 EIEMKSGK
-960 DPYVAVVDAALSRV
+960 EAYDAVVDAAVSRV

-1008 GFATVL
+1008 GFATIL
-1014 TLIVVPVLYRLFHSV
+1014 TLIVVPVLYRLFHKVSV
-1029 RVPNGREPSDPSA
+1029 PK
-1042 QGMQEATQ
+1042 

>member
-1 MTNSNQTPRADDDIT
+1 MSEQNKVPQSDDDVT

-24 NRVISWMISLIFLIG
+24 NRVISWMVSLIFLIG
-39 GAAAF
+39 GIAAF

-96 SISSRGL
+96 SISNRGL

-129 VNDLKGS
+129 VNDLKVT
-136 LPPGVNDP
+136 LPPGVNEP

-182 LIDGVS
+182 LVDGVS

-197 EQVFIEISMKR
+197 EQVFIEVSMKK
-208 LSSLGLS
+208 LSSIGLS
-215 PSTVFNLLSTQNVVS
+215 PNTVFNLLSTQNIVS
-230 DAGAVRIGSEYIRI
+230 DAGAIRIGDEYIRI
-244 QPTGEFQNVDQLGD
+244 QPTGEFQSVDELGD
-258 LILTESG
+258 LLITESG
-265 AQGLIYLRDVAEITR
+265 AQGLIFLKDVAEIKR
-280 GYIEVPSNIITF
+280 GYVEVPSNIINF
-292 NGHLALNLGVS
+292 NGSLALNVGVS

-310 VEVGQ
+310 VEVGKA
-315 RFDRRLAE
+315 FDRRLAE

-332 EIAEIYSQPKEVD
+332 EISEIYSQPKEVD
-345 KSVSGFVVSLGQA
+345 KSVSGFVISLAQA
-358 VAIVI
+358 VGIVI
-363 VVLLFFMGLRSGL
+363 IVLLFFMGLRSGL

-387 GTFIFMKY
+387 GSFIFMKY
-395 FAIDLQRISLGALVI
+395 LAIDLQRISLGALVI

-490 WFTAISITPFFADI
+490 WFTAISLTPFFADI
-504 FFKGQKNAAGSEDAD
+504 FFKGQKIKQGEGEEND
-519 PYNGIIFVV
+519 PYNGIIFVA
-528 YRRFL
+528 YKKFL
-533 QLCMR
+533 EFCMR
-538 QAWFT
+538 RAWLT
-543 VIVLVVGLAASVY
+543 VVVLIVGLGASVY
-556 GFGFVKQAFF
+556 GFTLVKQSFF
-566 PSSTTPMF
+566 PSSTTPIF
-574 QADIWLPE
+574 QLDVWLPE
-582 GTDIRATNTKLK
+582 GTDIRATNDKLK
-594 ALESWITQQDGVEH
+594 ELESWLAEQEH
-608 VTTTAGKGLQRFMLT
+608 VDHITTTAGKGLQRFMLT

-636 TTRVTSYESLDALMV
+636 TTRVDNYEALAPLMAR
-651 KFRAHVEQQFPEVN
+651 FRDHLKANYPEIN
-665 YKLKKIELGPGGG
+665 YKLKQIELGPGGG

-683 RLIGSDPTVLRSL
+683 RIIGSDPTVLRTI
-696 AAEVQGIMRDDPGAT
+696 AAQVMDIMYADPGAT

-717 RERTKVLE
+717 RERTQVLE
-725 PKFNESQARRY
+725 PQFNESQARRY

-751 SGLSIGV
+751 SGMTIGL

-768 VARLPEEER
+768 VARLPEDER
-777 VDIRNIEGMKIWSP
+777 IDIRNIEGMKIWSP
-791 ALSEFIPLQQVTL
+791 AQSEFIPLQQVTM

-818 NRKRMLTVMADPDLL
+818 NRKRMLTVMADPDIL
-833 GEETAA
+833 GEETAS
-839 TLQSR
+839 TLQKR
-844 LQTKIEAL
+844 LQPQIEAIQM
-852 EFPPGYSLEW
+852 PPGYSLEW
-862 GGEYESSA
+862 GGEYESSG
-870 DAQASLF
+870 DAQESLF

-897 IKEPIIVWCTVP
+897 IKEPLIVWLTVP
-909 LALIGVTSGLL
+909 LALIGVTTGLL
-920 LLDTPFGFMA
+920 ALNTPFGFMA

-952 EIEMKLGK
+952 EIEMKSGK
-960 DPYVAVVDAALSRV
+960 EAYDAVVDAAVSRV

-1008 GFATVL
+1008 GFATIL
-1014 TLIVVPVLYRLFHSV
+1014 TLIVVPVLYRLFHKVSV
-1029 RVPNGREPSDPSA
+1029 PK
-1042 QGMQEATQ
+1042 

>member
-1 MTNSNQTPRADDDIT
+1 MSEQNKVPQSDDDVT

-24 NRVISWMISLIFLIG
+24 NRVISWMVSLIFLIG
-39 GAAAF
+39 GIAAF

-96 SISSRGL
+96 SISNRGL

-129 VNDLKGS
+129 VNDLKVT
-136 LPPGVNDP
+136 LPPGVNEP

-182 LIDGVS
+182 LVDGVS

-197 EQVFIEISMKR
+197 EQVFIEVSMKK
-208 LSSLGLS
+208 LSSIGLS
-215 PSTVFNLLSTQNVVS
+215 PNTVFNLLSTQNIVS
-230 DAGAVRIGSEYIRI
+230 DAGAIRIGDEYIRI
-244 QPTGEFQNVDQLGD
+244 QPTGEFQSVDELGD
-258 LILTESG
+258 LLITESG
-265 AQGLIYLRDVAEITR
+265 AQGLIFLKDVAEIKR
-280 GYIEVPSNIITF
+280 GYVEVPSNIINF
-292 NGHLALNLGVS
+292 NGSLALNVGVS

-310 VEVGQ
+310 VEVGKA
-315 RFDRRLAE
+315 FDRRLAE

-332 EIAEIYSQPKEVD
+332 EISEIYSQPKEVD
-345 KSVSGFVVSLGQA
+345 KSVSGFVISLAQA
-358 VAIVI
+358 VGIVI
-363 VVLLFFMGLRSGL
+363 IVLLFFMGLRSGL

-395 FAIDLQRISLGALVI
+395 LAIDLQRISLGALVI

-440 TDIVTQTKWPLLGA
+440 TDIITQTKWPLLGA

-490 WFTAISITPFFADI
+490 WFTAISLTPFFADI
-504 FFKGQKNAAGSEDAD
+504 FFKGQKIKQGEGEEND
-519 PYNGIIFVV
+519 PYNGIIFVA
-528 YRRFL
+528 YKKFL
-533 QLCMR
+533 EFCMR
-538 QAWFT
+538 RAWLT
-543 VIVLVVGLAASVY
+543 VVVLIVGLGASVY
-556 GFGFVKQAFF
+556 GFTLVKQSFF
-566 PSSTTPMF
+566 PSSTTPIF
-574 QADIWLPE
+574 QLDVWLPE
-582 GTDIRATNTKLK
+582 GTDIRATNDKLK
-594 ALESWITQQDGVEH
+594 ELESWLAEQEH
-608 VTTTAGKGLQRFMLT
+608 VDHITTTAGKGLQRFMLT

-636 TTRVTSYESLDALMV
+636 TTRVDNYEALAPLMAR
-651 KFRAHVEQQFPEVN
+651 FRDHLKANYPEIN
-665 YKLKKIELGPGGG
+665 YKLKQIELGPGGG

-683 RLIGSDPTVLRSL
+683 RIIGSDPTVLRTI
-696 AAEVQGIMRDDPGAT
+696 AAQVMDIMYADPGAT

-717 RERTKVLE
+717 RERTQVLE
-725 PKFNESQARRY
+725 PQFNESQARRY

-751 SGLSIGV
+751 SGMTIGL

-768 VARLPEEER
+768 VARLPEDER
-777 VDIRNIEGMKIWSP
+777 IDIRNIEGMKIWSP
-791 ALSEFIPLQQVTL
+791 AQSEFIPLQQVTM

-818 NRKRMLTVMADPDLL
+818 NRKRMLTVMADPDIL
-833 GEETAA
+833 GEETAS
-839 TLQSR
+839 TLQKR
-844 LQTKIEAL
+844 LQPQIEAIQM
-852 EFPPGYSLEW
+852 PPGYSLEW
-862 GGEYESSA
+862 GGEYESSG
-870 DAQASLF
+870 DAQESLF

-897 IKEPIIVWCTVP
+897 IKEPLIVWLTVP
-909 LALIGVTSGLL
+909 LALIGVTTGLL
-920 LLDTPFGFMA
+920 ALNTPFGFMA

-952 EIEMKLGK
+952 EIEMKSGK
-960 DPYVAVVDAALSRV
+960 EAYDAVVDAAVSRV

-1008 GFATVL
+1008 GFATIL
-1014 TLIVVPVLYRLFHSV
+1014 TLIVVPVLYRLFHKVSV
-1029 RVPNGREPSDPSA
+1029 PK
-1042 QGMQEATQ
+1042 

>member
-1 MTNSNQTPRADDDIT
+1 MSEQNKVPQSDDDVT

-24 NRVISWMISLIFLIG
+24 NRVISWMVSLIFLIG
-39 GAAAF
+39 GIAAF

-96 SISSRGL
+96 SISNRGL

-129 VNDLKGS
+129 VNDLKVT
-136 LPPGVNDP
+136 LPPGVNEP

-182 LIDGVS
+182 LVDGVS

-197 EQVFIEISMKR
+197 EQVFIEVSMKK
-208 LSSLGLS
+208 LSSIGLS
-215 PSTVFNLLSTQNVVS
+215 PNTVFNLLSTQNIVS
-230 DAGAVRIGSEYIRI
+230 DAGAIRIGDEYIRI
-244 QPTGEFQNVDQLGD
+244 QPTGEFQSVDELGD
-258 LILTESG
+258 LLITESG
-265 AQGLIYLRDVAEITR
+265 AQGLIFLKDVAEIKR
-280 GYIEVPSNIITF
+280 GYVEVPSNIINF
-292 NGHLALNLGVS
+292 NGSLALNVGVS

-310 VEVGQ
+310 VEVGKA
-315 RFDRRLAE
+315 FDRRLAE

-332 EIAEIYSQPKEVD
+332 EISEIYSQPKEVD
-345 KSVSGFVVSLGQA
+345 KSVSGFVISLAQA
-358 VAIVI
+358 VGIVI
-363 VVLLFFMGLRSGL
+363 IVLLFFMGLRSGL

-395 FAIDLQRISLGALVI
+395 LAIDLQRISLGALVI

-490 WFTAISITPFFADI
+490 WFTAISLTPFFADI
-504 FFKGQKNAAGSEDAD
+504 FFKGQKIKQGEGEEND
-519 PYNGIIFVV
+519 PYNGIIFVA
-528 YRRFL
+528 YKKFL
-533 QLCMR
+533 EFCMR
-538 QAWFT
+538 RAWLT
-543 VIVLVVGLAASVY
+543 VVVLIVGLGASVY
-556 GFGFVKQAFF
+556 GFTLVKQSFF
-566 PSSTTPMF
+566 PSSTTPIF
-574 QADIWLPE
+574 QLDVWLPE
-582 GTDIRATNTKLK
+582 GTDIRATNDKLK
-594 ALESWITQQDGVEH
+594 ELESWLAEQEH
-608 VTTTAGKGLQRFMLT
+608 VDHITTTAGKGLQRFMLT

-636 TTRVTSYESLDALMV
+636 TTRVDNYEALAPLIAR
-651 KFRAHVEQQFPEVN
+651 FRDHLKANYPEIN
-665 YKLKKIELGPGGG
+665 YKLKQIELGPGGG

-683 RLIGSDPTVLRSL
+683 RIIGSDPTVLRTI
-696 AAEVQGIMRDDPGAT
+696 AAQVMDIMYADPGAT

-717 RERTKVLE
+717 RERTQVLE
-725 PKFNESQARRY
+725 PQFNESQARRY

-751 SGLSIGV
+751 SGMTIGL

-768 VARLPEEER
+768 VARLPEDER
-777 VDIRNIEGMKIWSP
+777 IDIRNIEGMKIWSP
-791 ALSEFIPLQQVTL
+791 AQSEFIPLQQVTM

-818 NRKRMLTVMADPDLL
+818 NRKRMLTVMADPDIL
-833 GEETAA
+833 GEETAS
-839 TLQSR
+839 TLQKR
-844 LQTKIEAL
+844 LQPQIEAIQM
-852 EFPPGYSLEW
+852 PPGYSLEW
-862 GGEYESSA
+862 GGEYESSG
-870 DAQASLF
+870 DAQESLF

-897 IKEPIIVWCTVP
+897 IKEPLIVWLTVP
-909 LALIGVTSGLL
+909 LALIGVTTGLL
-920 LLDTPFGFMA
+920 ALNTPFGFMA

-952 EIEMKLGK
+952 EIEMKSGK
-960 DPYVAVVDAALSRV
+960 EAYDAVVDAAVSRV

-1008 GFATVL
+1008 GFATIL
-1014 TLIVVPVLYRLFHSV
+1014 TLIVVPVLYRLFHKVSV
-1029 RVPNGREPSDPSA
+1029 PK
-1042 QGMQEATQ
+1042 

>member
-1 MTNSNQTPRADDDIT
+1 MSEQNKVPQSDDDVT

-24 NRVISWMISLIFLIG
+24 NRVISWMVSLIFLIG
-39 GAAAF
+39 GIAAF

-96 SISSRGL
+96 SISNRGL

-129 VNDLKGS
+129 VNDLKVT
-136 LPPGVNDP
+136 LPPGVNEP

-182 LIDGVS
+182 LVDGVS

-197 EQVFIEISMKR
+197 EQVFIEVSMKK
-208 LSSLGLS
+208 LSSIGLS
-215 PSTVFNLLSTQNVVS
+215 PNTVFNLLSTQNIVS
-230 DAGAVRIGSEYIRI
+230 DAGAIRIGDEYIRI
-244 QPTGEFQNVDQLGD
+244 QPTGEFQSVDELGD
-258 LILTESG
+258 LLITESG
-265 AQGLIYLRDVAEITR
+265 AQGLIFLKDVAEIKR
-280 GYIEVPSNIITF
+280 GYVEVPSNIINF
-292 NGHLALNLGVS
+292 NGSLALNVGVS

-310 VEVGQ
+310 VEVGKA
-315 RFDRRLAE
+315 FDRRLAE

-332 EIAEIYSQPKEVD
+332 EISEIYSQPKEVD
-345 KSVSGFVVSLGQA
+345 KSVSGFVISLAQA
-358 VAIVI
+358 VGIVI
-363 VVLLFFMGLRSGL
+363 IVLLFFMGLRSGL

-395 FAIDLQRISLGALVI
+395 LAIDLQRISLGALVI

-485 SLMLS
+485 FLMLS
-490 WFTAISITPFFADI
+490 WFTAISLTPFFADI
-504 FFKGQKNAAGSEDAD
+504 FFKGQKIKQGEGEEND
-519 PYNGIIFVV
+519 PYNGIIFVA
-528 YRRFL
+528 YKKFL
-533 QLCMR
+533 EFCMR
-538 QAWFT
+538 RAWLT
-543 VIVLVVGLAASVY
+543 VVVLIVGLGASVY
-556 GFGFVKQAFF
+556 GFTLVKQSFF
-566 PSSTTPMF
+566 PSSTTPIF
-574 QADIWLPE
+574 QLDVWLPE
-582 GTDIRATNTKLK
+582 GTDIRATNDKLK
-594 ALESWITQQDGVEH
+594 ELESWLAEQEH
-608 VTTTAGKGLQRFMLT
+608 VDHITTTAGKGLQRFMLT

-636 TTRVTSYESLDALMV
+636 TTRVDNYEALAPLMAR
-651 KFRAHVEQQFPEVN
+651 FRDHLKANYPEIN
-665 YKLKKIELGPGGG
+665 YKLKQIELGPGGG

-683 RLIGSDPTVLRSL
+683 RIIGSDPTVLRTI
-696 AAEVQGIMRDDPGAT
+696 AAQVMDIMYADPGAT

-717 RERTKVLE
+717 RERTQVLE
-725 PKFNESQARRY
+725 PQFNESQARRY

-751 SGLSIGV
+751 SGMKIGL

-768 VARLPEEER
+768 VARLPEDER
-777 VDIRNIEGMKIWSP
+777 IDIRNIEGMKIWSP
-791 ALSEFIPLQQVTL
+791 AQSEFIPLQQVTM

-818 NRKRMLTVMADPDLL
+818 NRKRMLTVMADPDIL
-833 GEETAA
+833 GEETAS
-839 TLQSR
+839 TLQKR
-844 LQTKIEAL
+844 LQPQIEAIQM
-852 EFPPGYSLEW
+852 PPGYSLEW
-862 GGEYESSA
+862 GGEYESSG
-870 DAQASLF
+870 DAQESLF

-897 IKEPIIVWCTVP
+897 IKEPLIVWLTVP
-909 LALIGVTSGLL
+909 LALIGVTTGLL
-920 LLDTPFGFMA
+920 ALNTPFGFMA

-952 EIEMKLGK
+952 EIEMKSGK
-960 DPYVAVVDAALSRV
+960 EAYDAVVDAAVSRV

-1008 GFATVL
+1008 GFATIL
-1014 TLIVVPVLYRLFHSV
+1014 TLIVVPVLYRLFHKVSV
-1029 RVPNGREPSDPSA
+1029 PK
-1042 QGMQEATQ
+1042 

>member
-1 MTNSNQTPRADDDIT
+1 MSEQNKVPQSDDDVT

-24 NRVISWMISLIFLIG
+24 NRVISWMVSLIFLIG
-39 GAAAF
+39 GIAAF

-96 SISSRGL
+96 SISNRGL

-129 VNDLKGS
+129 VNDLKVT
-136 LPPGVNDP
+136 LPPGVNEP

-182 LIDGVS
+182 LVDGVS

-197 EQVFIEISMKR
+197 EQVFIEVSMKK
-208 LSSLGLS
+208 LSSIGLS
-215 PSTVFNLLSTQNVVS
+215 PNTVFNLLSTQNIVS
-230 DAGAVRIGSEYIRI
+230 DAGAIRIGDEYIRI
-244 QPTGEFQNVDQLGD
+244 QPTGEFQSVDELGD
-258 LILTESG
+258 LLITESG
-265 AQGLIYLRDVAEITR
+265 AQGLIFLKDVAEIKR
-280 GYIEVPSNIITF
+280 GYVEVPSNIINF
-292 NGHLALNLGVS
+292 NGSLALNVGVS

-310 VEVGQ
+310 VEVGKA
-315 RFDRRLAE
+315 FDRRLAE

-332 EIAEIYSQPKEVD
+332 EISEIYSQPKEVD
-345 KSVSGFVVSLGQA
+345 KSVSGFVISLAQA
-358 VAIVI
+358 VGIVI
-363 VVLLFFMGLRSGL
+363 IVLLFFMGLRSGL

-395 FAIDLQRISLGALVI
+395 LAIDLQRISLGALVI

-490 WFTAISITPFFADI
+490 WFTAISLTPFFADI
-504 FFKGQKNAAGSEDAD
+504 FFKGQKIKQGEGEEND
-519 PYNGIIFVV
+519 PYNGIIFVA
-528 YRRFL
+528 YKKFL
-533 QLCMR
+533 EFCMR
-538 QAWFT
+538 RAWLT
-543 VIVLVVGLAASVY
+543 VVVLIVGLGASVY
-556 GFGFVKQAFF
+556 GFTLVKQSFF
-566 PSSTTPMF
+566 PSSTTPIF
-574 QADIWLPE
+574 QLDVWLPE
-582 GTDIRATNTKLK
+582 GTDIRATNDKLK
-594 ALESWITQQDGVEH
+594 ELESWLAEQEH
-608 VTTTAGKGLQRFMLT
+608 VDHITTTAGKGLQRFMLT

-636 TTRVTSYESLDALMV
+636 TTRVDNYEALAPLMAR
-651 KFRAHVEQQFPEVN
+651 FRDHLKANYPEIN
-665 YKLKKIELGPGGG
+665 YKLKQIELGPGGG

-683 RLIGSDPTVLRSL
+683 RIIGSDPTVLRMI
-696 AAEVQGIMRDDPGAT
+696 AAQVMDIMYADPGAT

-717 RERTKVLE
+717 RERTQVLE
-725 PKFNESQARRY
+725 PQFNESQARRY

-751 SGLSIGV
+751 SGMTIGL

-768 VARLPEEER
+768 VARLPEDER
-777 VDIRNIEGMKIWSP
+777 IDIRNIEGMKIWSP
-791 ALSEFIPLQQVTL
+791 AQSEFIPLQQVTM

-818 NRKRMLTVMADPDLL
+818 NRKRMLTVMADPDIL
-833 GEETAA
+833 GEETAS
-839 TLQSR
+839 TLQKR
-844 LQTKIEAL
+844 LQPQIEAIQM
-852 EFPPGYSLEW
+852 PPGYSLEW
-862 GGEYESSA
+862 GGEYESSGE
-870 DAQASLF
+870 AQESLF

-897 IKEPIIVWCTVP
+897 IKEPLIVWLTVP
-909 LALIGVTSGLL
+909 LAWIGVTTGLL
-920 LLDTPFGFMA
+920 ALNTPFGFMA

-952 EIEMKLGK
+952 EIEMKSGK
-960 DPYVAVVDAALSRV
+960 EAYDAVVDAAVSRV

-1008 GFATVL
+1008 GFATIL
-1014 TLIVVPVLYRLFHSV
+1014 TLIVVPVLYRLFHKVSV
-1029 RVPNGREPSDPSA
+1029 PK
-1042 QGMQEATQ
+1042 

>member
-1 MTNSNQTPRADDDIT
+1 MSEQKQTPQENSENQ
-16 GIAAYFIR
+16 GVAAYFIN
-24 NRVISWMISLIFLIG
+24 NRVISWMVSLIFLIG
-39 GAAAF
+39 GTAAF
-44 FGLGRLEDPAFTI
+44 FNLGRLEDPAFTI
-57 KDAMVVTSY
+57 KDAMVVTAY

-108 TMKNNYGPDDLPQ
+108 TMKNKYGPDDLPQ

-129 VNDLKGS
+129 VNDLKGA
-136 LPPGVNDP
+136 LPPGVNSP
-144 QVIDDFGDVYGILL
+144 LVIDDFGDVYGILL
-158 AVTGDGYSYKELL
+158 AVTGEGYSYKELL

-197 EQVFIEISMKR
+197 EEVFIEISMKR
-208 LSSLGLS
+208 ISTLGIS
-215 PSTVFNLLSTQNVVS
+215 PQTVFNLLSTQNIVS
-230 DAGAVRIGSEYIRI
+230 DAGAIRIGSEYIRI
-244 QPTGEFQNVDQLGD
+244 HPTGEFVDVNQLGD
-258 LILTESG
+258 LILSEGG
-265 AQGLIYLRDVAEITR
+265 AQGLIYLRDVAEVKR
-280 GYIEVPSNIITF
+280 GYVEVPSNVITY
-292 NGHLALNLGVS
+292 NGKLALNVGVS

-323 LKYQQPVGV
+323 LKYQQPIGIDISEV
-332 EIAEIYSQPKEVD
+332 YSQPKEVD

-363 VVLLFFMGLRSGL
+363 IVLLFFMGLRSGL

-387 GTFIFMKY
+387 GTFIFMQY
-395 FAIDLQRISLGALVI
+395 FKIDLQRISLGALVI

-490 WFTAISITPFFADI
+490 WFTAISLTPFFADL
-504 FFKGQKNAAGSEDAD
+504 FFRGQKTPTNGDESDL
-519 PYNGIIFVV
+519 YNGFIFVV
-528 YRRFL
+528 YRKFL
-533 QLCMR
+533 EFCMTR
-538 QAWFT
+538 AWLT
-543 VIVLVVGLAASVY
+543 MGVLVLGLAASVY
-556 GFGFVKQAFF
+556 GFTKVKQAFF

-574 QADIWLPE
+574 MVDVWMPE
-582 GTDIRATNTKLK
+582 GTDIRATDATL
-594 ALESWITQQDGVEH
+594 LELEQWLSTQEGVDAI
-608 VTTTAGKGLQRFMLT
+608 TTTAGKGLQRFMLT
-623 YAPEKSYAAYGEI
+623 YSPEKSYASYGEI
-636 TTRVTSYESLDALMV
+636 TTRVTDYQQLTALMSRFREHLDASY
-651 KFRAHVEQQFPEVN
+651 PEIN
-665 YKLKKIELGPGGG
+665 YKLKQIELGPGGG

-683 RLIGSDPTVLRSL
+683 RIVGSDPTVLRSI
-696 AAEVQGIMRDDPGAT
+696 AAQVMDVMYADSGAY

-725 PKFNESQARRY
+725 PQFNESQARRY
-736 GITKS
+736 GITKA
-741 DVDDFLSMSF
+741 DVDEFLAMSF
-751 SGLSIGV
+751 SGKTIGV

-791 ALSEFIPLQQVTL
+791 ALSEYIPLQQVTL
-804 GYDMRW
+804 GYEMRW
-810 EDPIIVRK
+810 EDPLIVRK

-839 TLQSR
+839 TLQKR
-844 LQTKIEAL
+844 LQPQIEAIPL
-852 EFPPGYSLEW
+852 PPGYFLEW
-862 GGEYESSA
+862 GGEYESSG
-870 DAQASLF
+870 DAKASLF
-877 TTMPMGYLF
+877 KTMPLGYLF

-897 IKEPIIVWCTVP
+897 VKEPLIVWLTVP
-909 LALIGVTSGLL
+909 LALIGVTTGLL
-920 LLDTPFGFMA
+920 ALNTPFGFMA
-930 LLGFLSLSGMVLK
+930 LLGFLSLSGMLLK

-952 EIEMKLGK
+952 EIEMHSGK
-960 DPYVAVVDAALSRV
+960 DPYLAIVDASLSRV
-974 RPVCMAAIT
+974 RPVCMAAVT

-994 IFFKPM
+994 IFFRPM

-1014 TLIVVPVLYRLFHSV
+1014 TLIVVPVLYRLFHHV
-1029 RVPNGREPSDPSA
+1029 KVP
-1042 QGMQEATQ
+1042 Q

>member
-1 MTNSNQTPRADDDIT
+1 MSEQNNVAPQQDDENVT

-24 NRVISWMISLIFLIG
+24 NRVISWMVSLIFLIG
-39 GAAAF
+39 GVAAF

-74 EEEVTYPLE
+74 EEEVTYPIE

-129 VNDLKGS
+129 VNDLKGT

-144 QVIDDFGDVYGILL
+144 SVIDDFGDVYGILL

-182 LIDGVS
+182 LVDGVS

-197 EQVFIEISMKR
+197 EQVFIEISMKK

-215 PSTVFNLLSTQNVVS
+215 PTTVFNLLSTQNVVS
-230 DAGAVRIGSEYIRI
+230 DAGAIRIGDEYIRI
-244 QPTGEFQNVDQLGD
+244 QPTGEFQSVDELGD
-258 LILTESG
+258 LLITESG
-265 AQGLIYLRDVAEITR
+265 AQGLIFLKDVAEIKR
-280 GYIEVPSNIITF
+280 GYVEVPTNIINY
-292 NGHLALNLGVS
+292 NGELALNLGIS

-310 VEVGQ
+310 VEVGKA
-315 RFDRRLAE
+315 FDRRVAE

-332 EIAEIYSQPKEVD
+332 QISEIYNQPKEVD
-345 KSVSGFVVSLGQA
+345 KSVSGFVISLAQA
-358 VAIVI
+358 VGIVI
-363 VVLLFFMGLRSGL
+363 IVLLFFMGLRSGL

-395 FAIDLQRISLGALVI
+395 LAIDLQRISLGALVI

-490 WFTAISITPFFADI
+490 WFTAISLTPFFADI
-504 FFKGQKNAAGSEDAD
+504 FFKGQKIKSGEGEDND
-519 PYNGIIFVV
+519 PYNGIIFVM
-528 YRRFL
+528 YKKFL
-533 QLCMR
+533 SFCMR
-538 QAWFT
+538 RAWFT
-543 VIVLVVGLAASVY
+543 VVVLVAGLAASVY
-556 GFGFVKQAFF
+556 GFTYVKQAFF
-566 PSSTTPMF
+566 PSSTTPIF
-574 QADIWLPE
+574 QLDVWLPE
-582 GTDIRATNTKLK
+582 GTDIRATNDTLK
-594 ALESWITQQDGVEH
+594 ELEGWLAEQDHVEH
-608 VTTTAGKGLQRFMLT
+608 ITTTAGKGLQRFMLT

-636 TTRVTSYESLDALMV
+636 TTRVENYEALAPLMER
-651 KFRAHVEQQFPEVN
+651 FREHIKSNYPEIN
-665 YKLKKIELGPGGG
+665 YKLKQIELGPGGG

-683 RLIGSDPTVLRSL
+683 RIIGSDPTVLRTI
-696 AAEVQGIMRDDPGAT
+696 AAQVMDVMYADPGAT

-717 RERTKVLE
+717 RERTQVLE
-725 PKFNESQARRY
+725 PQFNESQARRY

-751 SGLSIGV
+751 SGMNIGL

-768 VARLPEEER
+768 VARLPEDER
-777 VDIRNIEGMKIWSP
+777 IDIRNIEGMKIWSP
-791 ALSEFIPLQQVTL
+791 AQSEFIPLQQVTM

-818 NRKRMLTVMADPDLL
+818 NRKRMLTVMADPDIL

-839 TLQSR
+839 TLQAR
-844 LQTKIEAL
+844 LQPQVEAIEM
-852 EFPPGYSLEW
+852 PPGYSLEW
-862 GGEYESSA
+862 GGEYESSG
-870 DAQASLF
+870 DAKASLF

-886 MFLITVFLFNS
+886 MFLITIFLFNS
-897 IKEPIIVWCTVP
+897 IKEPLIVWLTVP
-909 LALIGVTSGLL
+909 LALIGVTTGLL
-920 LLDTPFGFMA
+920 VLNTPFGFMA

-952 EIEMKLGK
+952 EIEMKSGK
-960 DPYVAVVDAALSRV
+960 EAYDAVVDAAVSRV

-1014 TLIVVPVLYRLFHSV
+1014 TLIVVPVLYRLFHKV
-1029 RVPNGREPSDPSA
+1029 AVPK
-1042 QGMQEATQ
+1042 

>member
-1 MTNSNQTPRADDDIT
+1 MSEQNKVPQSDDDVT

-24 NRVISWMISLIFLIG
+24 NRVISWMVSLIFLIG
-39 GAAAF
+39 GIAAF

-96 SISSRGL
+96 SISNRGL

-129 VNDLKGS
+129 VNDLKVT
-136 LPPGVNDP
+136 LPPGVNEP

-182 LIDGVS
+182 LVDGVS

-197 EQVFIEISMKR
+197 EQVFIEVSMKK
-208 LSSLGLS
+208 LSSIGLS
-215 PSTVFNLLSTQNVVS
+215 PNTVFNLLSTQNIVS
-230 DAGAVRIGSEYIRI
+230 DAGAIRIGDEYIRI
-244 QPTGEFQNVDQLGD
+244 QPTGEFQSVDELGD
-258 LILTESG
+258 LLITESG
-265 AQGLIYLRDVAEITR
+265 AQGLIFLKDVAEIKR
-280 GYIEVPSNIITF
+280 GYVEVPSNIINF
-292 NGHLALNLGVS
+292 NGSLALNVGVS

-310 VEVGQ
+310 VEVGKA
-315 RFDRRLAE
+315 FDRRLAE

-332 EIAEIYSQPKEVD
+332 EISEIYSQPKEVD
-345 KSVSGFVVSLGQA
+345 KSVSGFVISLAQA
-358 VAIVI
+358 VGIVI
-363 VVLLFFMGLRSGL
+363 IVLLFFMGLRSGL

-395 FAIDLQRISLGALVI
+395 LAIDLQRISLGALVI

-490 WFTAISITPFFADI
+490 WFTAISLTPFFADI
-504 FFKGQKNAAGSEDAD
+504 FFKGQKIKQGEGEEND
-519 PYNGIIFVV
+519 PYNGIIFVA
-528 YRRFL
+528 YKKFL
-533 QLCMR
+533 EFCMR
-538 QAWFT
+538 RAWLT
-543 VIVLVVGLAASVY
+543 VVVLIVGLGASVY
-556 GFGFVKQAFF
+556 GFTLVKQSFF
-566 PSSTTPMF
+566 PSSTTPIF
-574 QADIWLPE
+574 QLDVWLPE
-582 GTDIRATNTKLK
+582 GTDIRATNDKLK
-594 ALESWITQQDGVEH
+594 ELESWLAEQEH
-608 VTTTAGKGLQRFMLT
+608 VDHITTTAGKGLQRFMLT

-636 TTRVTSYESLDALMV
+636 TTRVDNYEALAPLMAW
-651 KFRAHVEQQFPEVN
+651 FRDHLKANYPEIN
-665 YKLKKIELGPGGG
+665 YKLKQIELGPGGG

-683 RLIGSDPTVLRSL
+683 RIIGSDPTVLRTI
-696 AAEVQGIMRDDPGAT
+696 AAQVMDIMYADPGAT

-717 RERTKVLE
+717 RERTQVLE
-725 PKFNESQARRY
+725 PQFNESQARRY

-751 SGLSIGV
+751 SGMTIGL

-768 VARLPEEER
+768 VARLPEDER
-777 VDIRNIEGMKIWSP
+777 IDIRNIEGMKIWSP
-791 ALSEFIPLQQVTL
+791 AQSEFIPLQQVTM

-818 NRKRMLTVMADPDLL
+818 NRKRMLTVMADPDIL
-833 GEETAA
+833 GEETAS
-839 TLQSR
+839 TLQKR
-844 LQTKIEAL
+844 LQPQIEAIQM
-852 EFPPGYSLEW
+852 PPGYSLEW
-862 GGEYESSA
+862 GGEYESSG
-870 DAQASLF
+870 DAQESLF

-897 IKEPIIVWCTVP
+897 IKEPLIVWLTVP
-909 LALIGVTSGLL
+909 LALIGVTTGLL
-920 LLDTPFGFMA
+920 ALNTPFGFMA

-952 EIEMKLGK
+952 EIEMKSGK
-960 DPYVAVVDAALSRV
+960 EAYDAVVDAAVSRV

-1008 GFATVL
+1008 GFATIL
-1014 TLIVVPVLYRLFHSV
+1014 TLIVVPVLYRLFHKVSV
-1029 RVPNGREPSDPSA
+1029 PK
-1042 QGMQEATQ
+1042 

>member
-1 MTNSNQTPRADDDIT
+1 MSEQNKVPQSDDDVT
-16 GIAAYFIR
+16 GIAAYFIL
-24 NRVISWMISLIFLIG
+24 NRVISWMVSLIFLIG
-39 GAAAF
+39 GIAAF

-96 SISSRGL
+96 SISNRGL

-129 VNDLKGS
+129 VNDLKVT
-136 LPPGVNDP
+136 LPPGVNEP

-182 LIDGVS
+182 LVDGVS

-197 EQVFIEISMKR
+197 EQVFIEVSMKK
-208 LSSLGLS
+208 LSSIGLS
-215 PSTVFNLLSTQNVVS
+215 PNTVFNLLSTQNIVS
-230 DAGAVRIGSEYIRI
+230 DAGAIRIGDEYIRI
-244 QPTGEFQNVDQLGD
+244 QPTGEFQSVDELGD
-258 LILTESG
+258 LLITESG
-265 AQGLIYLRDVAEITR
+265 AQGLIFLKDVAEIKR
-280 GYIEVPSNIITF
+280 GYVEVPSNIINF
-292 NGHLALNLGVS
+292 NGSLALNVGVS

-310 VEVGQ
+310 VEVGKA
-315 RFDRRLAE
+315 FDRRLAE

-332 EIAEIYSQPKEVD
+332 EISEIYSQPKEVD
-345 KSVSGFVVSLGQA
+345 KSVSGFVISLAQA
-358 VAIVI
+358 VGIVI
-363 VVLLFFMGLRSGL
+363 IVLLFFMGLRSGL

-395 FAIDLQRISLGALVI
+395 LAIDLQRISLGALVI

-490 WFTAISITPFFADI
+490 WFTAISLTPFFADI
-504 FFKGQKNAAGSEDAD
+504 FFKGQKIKQGEGEEND
-519 PYNGIIFVV
+519 PYNGIIFVA
-528 YRRFL
+528 YKKFL
-533 QLCMR
+533 EFCMR
-538 QAWFT
+538 RAWLT
-543 VIVLVVGLAASVY
+543 VVVLIVGLGASVY
-556 GFGFVKQAFF
+556 GFTLVKQSFF
-566 PSSTTPMF
+566 PSSTTPIF
-574 QADIWLPE
+574 QLDVWLPE
-582 GTDIRATNTKLK
+582 GTDIRATNDKLK
-594 ALESWITQQDGVEH
+594 ELESWLAEQEH
-608 VTTTAGKGLQRFMLT
+608 VDHITTTAGKGLQRFMLT

-636 TTRVTSYESLDALMV
+636 TTRVDNYEALAPLMAR
-651 KFRAHVEQQFPEVN
+651 FRDHLKANYPEIN
-665 YKLKKIELGPGGG
+665 YKLKQIELGPGGG

-683 RLIGSDPTVLRSL
+683 RIIGSDPTVLRTI
-696 AAEVQGIMRDDPGAT
+696 AAQVMDIMYADPGAT

-717 RERTKVLE
+717 RERTQVLE
-725 PKFNESQARRY
+725 PQFNESQARRY

-751 SGLSIGV
+751 SGMTIGL

-768 VARLPEEER
+768 VARLPEDER
-777 VDIRNIEGMKIWSP
+777 IDIRNIEGMKIWSP
-791 ALSEFIPLQQVTL
+791 AQSEFIPLQQVTM

-818 NRKRMLTVMADPDLL
+818 NRKRMLTVMADPDIL
-833 GEETAA
+833 GEETAS
-839 TLQSR
+839 TLQKR
-844 LQTKIEAL
+844 LQPQIEAIQM
-852 EFPPGYSLEW
+852 PPGYSLEW
-862 GGEYESSA
+862 GGEYESSG
-870 DAQASLF
+870 DAQESLF

-897 IKEPIIVWCTVP
+897 IKEPLIVWLTVP
-909 LALIGVTSGLL
+909 LALIGVTTGLL
-920 LLDTPFGFMA
+920 ALNTPFGFMA

-952 EIEMKLGK
+952 EIEMKSGK
-960 DPYVAVVDAALSRV
+960 EAYDAVVDAAVSRV

-1008 GFATVL
+1008 GFATIL
-1014 TLIVVPVLYRLFHSV
+1014 TLIVVPVLYRLFHKVSV
-1029 RVPNGREPSDPSA
+1029 PK
-1042 QGMQEATQ
+1042 

>member
-1 MTNSNQTPRADDDIT
+1 MSEQNKVPQSDDDVT

-24 NRVISWMISLIFLIG
+24 NRVISWMVSLIFLIG
-39 GAAAF
+39 GIAAF

-96 SISSRGL
+96 SISNRGL

-129 VNDLKGS
+129 VNDLKVT
-136 LPPGVNDP
+136 LPPGVNEP

-182 LIDGVS
+182 LVDGVS

-197 EQVFIEISMKR
+197 EQVFIEVSMKK
-208 LSSLGLS
+208 LSSIGLS
-215 PSTVFNLLSTQNVVS
+215 PNTVFNLLSTQNIVS
-230 DAGAVRIGSEYIRI
+230 DAGAIRIGDEYIRI
-244 QPTGEFQNVDQLGD
+244 QPTGEFQSVDELGD
-258 LILTESG
+258 LLITESG
-265 AQGLIYLRDVAEITR
+265 AQGLIFLKDVAEIKR
-280 GYIEVPSNIITF
+280 GYVEVPSNIINF
-292 NGHLALNLGVS
+292 NGSLALNVGVS

-310 VEVGQ
+310 VEVGKA
-315 RFDRRLAE
+315 FDRRLAE

-332 EIAEIYSQPKEVD
+332 EISEIYSQPKEVD
-345 KSVSGFVVSLGQA
+345 KSVSGFVISLAQA
-358 VAIVI
+358 VGIVI
-363 VVLLFFMGLRSGL
+363 IVLLFFMGLRSGL

-395 FAIDLQRISLGALVI
+395 LAIDLQRISLGALVI

-490 WFTAISITPFFADI
+490 WFTAISLTPFFADI
-504 FFKGQKNAAGSEDAD
+504 FFKGQKIKQGEGEESD
-519 PYNGIIFVV
+519 PYNGIIFVA
-528 YRRFL
+528 YKKFL
-533 QLCMR
+533 EFCMR
-538 QAWFT
+538 RAWLT
-543 VIVLVVGLAASVY
+543 VVVLIVGLGASVY
-556 GFGFVKQAFF
+556 GFTLVKQSFF
-566 PSSTTPMF
+566 PSSTTPIF
-574 QADIWLPE
+574 QLDVWLPE
-582 GTDIRATNTKLK
+582 GTDIRATNDKLK
-594 ALESWITQQDGVEH
+594 ELESWLAEQEH
-608 VTTTAGKGLQRFMLT
+608 VDHITTTAGKGLQRFMLT

-636 TTRVTSYESLDALMV
+636 TTRVDNYEALAPLMAR
-651 KFRAHVEQQFPEVN
+651 FRDHLKANYPEIN
-665 YKLKKIELGPGGG
+665 YKLKQIELGPGGG

-683 RLIGSDPTVLRSL
+683 RIIGSDPTVLRTI
-696 AAEVQGIMRDDPGAT
+696 AAQVMDIMYADPGAT

-717 RERTKVLE
+717 RERTQVLE
-725 PKFNESQARRY
+725 PQFNESQARRY

-751 SGLSIGV
+751 SGMTIGL

-768 VARLPEEER
+768 VARLPEDER
-777 VDIRNIEGMKIWSP
+777 IDIRNIEGMKIWSP
-791 ALSEFIPLQQVTL
+791 AQSEFIPLQQVTM

-818 NRKRMLTVMADPDLL
+818 NRKRMLTVMADPDIL
-833 GEETAA
+833 GEETAS
-839 TLQSR
+839 TLQKR
-844 LQTKIEAL
+844 LQPQIEAIQM
-852 EFPPGYSLEW
+852 PPGYSLEW
-862 GGEYESSA
+862 GGEYESSG
-870 DAQASLF
+870 DAQESLF

-897 IKEPIIVWCTVP
+897 IKEPLIVWLTVP
-909 LALIGVTSGLL
+909 LALIGVTTGLL
-920 LLDTPFGFMA
+920 ALNTPFGFMA

-952 EIEMKLGK
+952 EIEMKSGK
-960 DPYVAVVDAALSRV
+960 EAYDAVVDAAVSRV

-1008 GFATVL
+1008 GFATIL
-1014 TLIVVPVLYRLFHSV
+1014 TLIVVPVLYRLFHKVSV
-1029 RVPNGREPSDPSA
+1029 PK
-1042 QGMQEATQ
+1042 

>member
-1 MTNSNQTPRADDDIT
+1 MSEQNNVAPQKDDDENVT

-24 NRVISWMISLIFLIG
+24 NRVISWMVSLIFLIG
-39 GAAAF
+39 GVSAF

-136 LPPGVNDP
+136 LPPGVNEP
-144 QVIDDFGDVYGILL
+144 SVIDDFGDVYGILL
-158 AVTGDGYSYKELL
+158 AVTGNGYSYKELL

-182 LIDGVS
+182 LVDGVS

-197 EQVFIEISMKR
+197 EQVFIEISMKK

-215 PSTVFNLLSTQNVVS
+215 PNTVFNLLSTQNVVS
-230 DAGAVRIGSEYIRI
+230 DAGAIRIGDEYIRI
-244 QPTGEFQNVDQLGD
+244 QPTGEFQSVDELGD
-258 LILTESG
+258 LLLTESG
-265 AQGLIYLRDVAEITR
+265 AQGLIFLKDVAEIKR
-280 GYIEVPSNIITF
+280 GYVDVPTNIINY
-292 NGHLALNLGVS
+292 NGQLALNLGVS

-310 VEVGQ
+310 VEVGKA
-315 RFDRRLAE
+315 FDRRVAE

-332 EIAEIYSQPKEVD
+332 EISEIYNQPKEVD
-345 KSVSGFVVSLGQA
+345 KSVSGFVISLAQA
-358 VAIVI
+358 VGIVI

-395 FAIDLQRISLGALVI
+395 LAIDLQRISLGALVI

-490 WFTAISITPFFADI
+490 WFTAISLTPFFADI
-504 FFKGQKNAAGSEDAD
+504 FFKGQKIKSGEGEDND
-519 PYNGIIFVV
+519 PYNGIVFVM
-528 YRRFL
+528 YKKFL
-533 QLCMR
+533 SFCMR
-538 QAWFT
+538 RAWFT
-543 VIVLVVGLAASVY
+543 VVVLVAGLAASVY
-556 GFGFVKQAFF
+556 GFTYVKQAFF
-566 PSSTTPMF
+566 PSSTTPIF
-574 QADIWLPE
+574 QLDVWLPE
-582 GTDIRATNTKLK
+582 GTDIRATNDTLK
-594 ALESWITQQDGVEH
+594 ELEGWLAEQDH
-608 VTTTAGKGLQRFMLT
+608 VDHITTTAGKGLQRFMLT

-636 TTRVTSYESLDALMV
+636 TTRVENYEALAPLMDR
-651 KFRAHVEQQFPEVN
+651 FREHIKTNYPEIN
-665 YKLKKIELGPGGG
+665 YKLKQIELGPGGG

-683 RLIGSDPTVLRSL
+683 RIIGSDPTVLRTI
-696 AAEVQGIMRDDPGAT
+696 AAQVMDVMYADPGAT

-717 RERTKVLE
+717 RERTQVLE
-725 PKFNESQARRY
+725 PQFNESQARRY

-751 SGLSIGV
+751 SGMTIGL

-768 VARLPEEER
+768 VARLPEDER
-777 VDIRNIEGMKIWSP
+777 IDIRNIEGMKIWSP
-791 ALSEFIPLQQVTL
+791 AQSEFIPLQQVTM

-818 NRKRMLTVMADPDLL
+818 NRKRMLTVMADPDIL

-839 TLQSR
+839 TLQKR
-844 LQTKIEAL
+844 LQPAIEAIEL
-852 EFPPGYSLEW
+852 PPGYSLEW
-862 GGEYESSA
+862 GGEYESSG
-870 DAQASLF
+870 DAKASLF

-886 MFLITVFLFNS
+886 MFLITIFLFNS
-897 IKEPIIVWCTVP
+897 IKEPLIVWLTVP
-909 LALIGVTSGLL
+909 LALIGVTTGLL
-920 LLDTPFGFMA
+920 ALNTPFGFMA

-952 EIEMKLGK
+952 EIEMKSGK
-960 DPYVAVVDAALSRV
+960 EAYDAVVDAAVSRV

-1014 TLIVVPVLYRLFHSV
+1014 TLIVVPVLYRLFH
-1029 RVPNGREPSDPSA
+1029 RVAVPK
-1042 QGMQEATQ
+1042 

>member
-1 MTNSNQTPRADDDIT
+1 MSEQNKVPQSDDDVT

-24 NRVISWMISLIFLIG
+24 NRVISWMVSLIFLIG
-39 GAAAF
+39 GIAAF

-96 SISSRGL
+96 SISNRGL

-129 VNDLKGS
+129 VNDLKVT
-136 LPPGVNDP
+136 LPPGVNEP

-182 LIDGVS
+182 LVDGVS

-197 EQVFIEISMKR
+197 EQVFIEVSMKK
-208 LSSLGLS
+208 LSSIGLS
-215 PSTVFNLLSTQNVVS
+215 PNTVFNLLSTQNIVS
-230 DAGAVRIGSEYIRI
+230 DAGAIRIGDEYIRI
-244 QPTGEFQNVDQLGD
+244 QPTGEFQSVDELGD
-258 LILTESG
+258 LLITESG
-265 AQGLIYLRDVAEITR
+265 AQGLIFLKDVAEIKR
-280 GYIEVPSNIITF
+280 GYVEVPSNIINF
-292 NGHLALNLGVS
+292 NGSLALNVGVS

-310 VEVGQ
+310 VEVGKA
-315 RFDRRLAE
+315 FDRRLAE

-332 EIAEIYSQPKEVD
+332 EISEIYSQPKEVD
-345 KSVSGFVVSLGQA
+345 KSVSGFVISLAQA
-358 VAIVI
+358 VGIVI
-363 VVLLFFMGLRSGL
+363 IVLLFFMGLRSGL

-395 FAIDLQRISLGALVI
+395 LAIDLQRISLGALVI

-490 WFTAISITPFFADI
+490 WFTAISLTPFFADI
-504 FFKGQKNAAGSEDAD
+504 FFKGQKVKQGEGEEND
-519 PYNGIIFVV
+519 PYNGIIFVA
-528 YRRFL
+528 YKKFL
-533 QLCMR
+533 EFCMR
-538 QAWFT
+538 RAWLT
-543 VIVLVVGLAASVY
+543 VVVLIVGLGASVY
-556 GFGFVKQAFF
+556 GFTLVKQSFF
-566 PSSTTPMF
+566 PSSTTPIF
-574 QADIWLPE
+574 QLDVWLPE
-582 GTDIRATNTKLK
+582 GTDIRATNDKLK
-594 ALESWITQQDGVEH
+594 ELESWLAEQEH
-608 VTTTAGKGLQRFMLT
+608 VDHITTTAGKGLQRFMLT

-636 TTRVTSYESLDALMV
+636 TTRVDNYEALAPLMAR
-651 KFRAHVEQQFPEVN
+651 FRDHLKANYPEIN
-665 YKLKKIELGPGGG
+665 YKLKQIELGPGGG

-683 RLIGSDPTVLRSL
+683 RIIGSDPTVLRTI
-696 AAEVQGIMRDDPGAT
+696 AAQVMDIMYADPGAT

-717 RERTKVLE
+717 RERTQVLE
-725 PKFNESQARRY
+725 PQFNESQARRY

-751 SGLSIGV
+751 SGMTIGL

-768 VARLPEEER
+768 VARLPEDER
-777 VDIRNIEGMKIWSP
+777 IDIRNIEGMKIWSP
-791 ALSEFIPLQQVTL
+791 AQSEFIPLQQVTM

-818 NRKRMLTVMADPDLL
+818 NRKRMLTVMADPDIL
-833 GEETAA
+833 GEETAS
-839 TLQSR
+839 TLQKR
-844 LQTKIEAL
+844 LQPQIEAIQM
-852 EFPPGYSLEW
+852 PPGYSLEW
-862 GGEYESSA
+862 GGEYESSG
-870 DAQASLF
+870 DAQESLF

-897 IKEPIIVWCTVP
+897 IKEPLIVWLTVP
-909 LALIGVTSGLL
+909 LALIGVTTGLL
-920 LLDTPFGFMA
+920 ALNTPFGFMA

-952 EIEMKLGK
+952 EIEMKSGK
-960 DPYVAVVDAALSRV
+960 EAYDAVVDAAVSRV

-1008 GFATVL
+1008 GFATIL
-1014 TLIVVPVLYRLFHSV
+1014 TLIVVPVLYRLFHKVSV
-1029 RVPNGREPSDPSA
+1029 PK
-1042 QGMQEATQ
+1042 

>member
-1 MTNSNQTPRADDDIT
+1 MSEQNKVPQSDDDVT

-24 NRVISWMISLIFLIG
+24 NRVISWMVSLIFLIG
-39 GAAAF
+39 GIAAF

-96 SISSRGL
+96 SISNRGL

-129 VNDLKGS
+129 VNDLKVT
-136 LPPGVNDP
+136 LPPGVNEP

-182 LIDGVS
+182 LVDGVS

-197 EQVFIEISMKR
+197 EQVFIEVSMKK
-208 LSSLGLS
+208 LSSIGLS
-215 PSTVFNLLSTQNVVS
+215 PNTVFNLLSTQNIVS
-230 DAGAVRIGSEYIRI
+230 DAGAIRIGDEYIRI
-244 QPTGEFQNVDQLGD
+244 QPTGEFQSVDELGD
-258 LILTESG
+258 LLITESG
-265 AQGLIYLRDVAEITR
+265 AQGLIFLKDVAEIKR
-280 GYIEVPSNIITF
+280 GYVEVPSNIINF
-292 NGHLALNLGVS
+292 NGSLALNVGVS

-310 VEVGQ
+310 VEVGKA
-315 RFDRRLAE
+315 FDRRLAE
-323 LKYQQPVGV
+323 LKYQQPIGV
-332 EIAEIYSQPKEVD
+332 EISEIYSQPKEVD
-345 KSVSGFVVSLGQA
+345 KSVSGFVISLAQA
-358 VAIVI
+358 VGIVI
-363 VVLLFFMGLRSGL
+363 IVLLFFMGLRSGL

-395 FAIDLQRISLGALVI
+395 LAIDLQRISLGALVI

-490 WFTAISITPFFADI
+490 WFTAISLTPFFADI
-504 FFKGQKNAAGSEDAD
+504 FFKGQKIKQGEGEEND
-519 PYNGIIFVV
+519 PYNGIIFVA
-528 YRRFL
+528 YKKFL
-533 QLCMR
+533 EFCMR
-538 QAWFT
+538 RAWLT
-543 VIVLVVGLAASVY
+543 VVVLIVGLGASVY
-556 GFGFVKQAFF
+556 GFTLVKQSFF
-566 PSSTTPMF
+566 PSSTTPIF
-574 QADIWLPE
+574 QLDVWLPE
-582 GTDIRATNTKLK
+582 GTDIRATNDKLK
-594 ALESWITQQDGVEH
+594 ELESWLAEQEH
-608 VTTTAGKGLQRFMLT
+608 VDHITTTAGKGLQRFMLT

-636 TTRVTSYESLDALMV
+636 TTRVDNYEALAPLMAR
-651 KFRAHVEQQFPEVN
+651 FRDHLKANYPEIN
-665 YKLKKIELGPGGG
+665 YKLKQIELGPGGG

-683 RLIGSDPTVLRSL
+683 RIIGSDPTVLRTI
-696 AAEVQGIMRDDPGAT
+696 AAQLMDIMYADPGAT

-717 RERTKVLE
+717 RERTQVLE
-725 PKFNESQARRY
+725 PQFNESQARRY

-751 SGLSIGV
+751 SGMTIGL

-768 VARLPEEER
+768 VARLPEDER
-777 VDIRNIEGMKIWSP
+777 IDIRNIEGMKIWSP
-791 ALSEFIPLQQVTL
+791 AQSEFIPLQQVTM

-818 NRKRMLTVMADPDLL
+818 NRKRMLTVMADPDIL
-833 GEETAA
+833 GEETAS
-839 TLQSR
+839 TLQKR
-844 LQTKIEAL
+844 LQPQIEAIQM
-852 EFPPGYSLEW
+852 PPGYSLEW
-862 GGEYESSA
+862 GGEYESSG
-870 DAQASLF
+870 DAQESLF

-897 IKEPIIVWCTVP
+897 IKEPLIVWLTVP
-909 LALIGVTSGLL
+909 LALIGVTTGLL
-920 LLDTPFGFMA
+920 ALNTPFGFMA

-952 EIEMKLGK
+952 EIEMKSGK
-960 DPYVAVVDAALSRV
+960 EAYDAVVDAAVSRV

-1008 GFATVL
+1008 GFATIL
-1014 TLIVVPVLYRLFHSV
+1014 TLIVVPVLYRLFHKVSV
-1029 RVPNGREPSDPSA
+1029 PK
-1042 QGMQEATQ
+1042 

>member
-1 MTNSNQTPRADDDIT
+1 MRSVAMSEQKLTPPENNENQ
-16 GIAAYFIR
+16 GVAAYFIN
-24 NRVISWMISLIFLIG
+24 NRVISWMVSLIFLIG
-39 GAAAF
+39 GTAAF
-44 FGLGRLEDPAFTI
+44 FNLGRLEDPAFTI

-129 VNDLKGS
+129 VNDLKGA
-136 LPPGVNDP
+136 LPPGVNP
-144 QVIDDFGDVYGILL
+144 PLVIDDFGDVYGILL
-158 AVTGDGYSYKELL
+158 AVTGEGYSYKELL

-208 LSSLGLS
+208 ISTLGIS
-215 PSTVFNLLSTQNVVS
+215 PQTVFNLLSTQNLVS
-230 DAGAVRIGSEYIRI
+230 DAGAIRIGSEYIRI
-244 QPTGEFQNVDQLGD
+244 HPTGEFDDVEKLGD
-258 LILTESG
+258 LILSERG
-265 AQGLIYLRDVAEITR
+265 AQGLIYLRDVAEVKR
-280 GYIEVPSNIITF
+280 GYVEVPSNVITF
-292 NGHLALNLGVS
+292 NGKLALNVGVS

-323 LKYQQPVGV
+323 LKYQQPIGID
-332 EIAEIYSQPKEVD
+332 IAEVYSQPKEVD

-363 VVLLFFMGLRSGL
+363 IVLLFFMGLRSGL

-387 GTFIFMKY
+387 GTFIFMQY
-395 FAIDLQRISLGALVI
+395 FKIDLQRISLGALVI

-467 SEDSTGEYCGT
+467 SEDATGEYCGT

-490 WFTAISITPFFADI
+490 WFTAISLTPFFADL
-504 FFKGQKNAAGSEDAD
+504 FFRGQKAPASGEESD
-519 PYNGIIFVV
+519 PYQGFIFVV

-533 QLCMR
+533 EFCMKR
-538 QAWFT
+538 AWLT
-543 VIVLVVGLAASVY
+543 MGVLVLGLAASLY
-556 GFGFVKQAFF
+556 GFTKVKQAFF

-574 QADIWLPE
+574 MVDVWMPE
-582 GTDIRATNTKLK
+582 GTDIRATDAIL
-594 ALESWITQQDGVEH
+594 LELEKWLSAQESVDS

-623 YAPEKSYAAYGEI
+623 YSPEKSYAAYGEI
-636 TTRVTSYESLDALMV
+636 ITRVTDYQQLAALMAR
-651 KFRAHVEQQFPEVN
+651 FRAHLDARYPQIN
-665 YKLKKIELGPGGG
+665 YKLKQIELGPGGG

-683 RLIGSDPTVLRSL
+683 RIVGSDPTVLRSI
-696 AAEVQGIMRDDPGAT
+696 AAQVMDVMYADPGAY

-725 PKFNESQARRY
+725 PQFNESQARRY
-736 GITKS
+736 GITKA
-741 DVDDFLSMSF
+741 DVDEFLAMSF
-751 SGLSIGV
+751 SGKTIGV

-791 ALSEFIPLQQVTL
+791 ALSEYIPLQQVTL
-804 GYDMRW
+804 GYEMRW
-810 EDPIIVRK
+810 EDPLIVRK

-839 TLQSR
+839 TLQQR
-844 LQTKIEAL
+844 LQPQIEAIPL
-852 EFPPGYSLEW
+852 PPGYFLEW
-862 GGEYESSA
+862 GGEYESSG
-870 DAQASLF
+870 DAKASLF
-877 TTMPMGYLF
+877 KTMPLGYLF

-897 IKEPIIVWCTVP
+897 VKESLIVWLTVP
-909 LALIGVTSGLL
+909 LAVIGVTTGLL
-920 LLDTPFGFMA
+920 ALNTPFGFMA
-930 LLGFLSLSGMVLK
+930 LLGFLSLSGMLLK

-952 EIEMKLGK
+952 EIEMHSGK
-960 DPYVAVVDAALSRV
+960 DPYLAVVDASLSRV
-974 RPVCMAAIT
+974 RPVCMAAVT

-994 IFFKPM
+994 IFFRPM

-1014 TLIVVPVLYRLFHSV
+1014 TLIVVPVLYRLFHHV
-1029 RVPNGREPSDPSA
+1029 KVP
-1042 QGMQEATQ
+1042 Q

>member
-1 MTNSNQTPRADDDIT
+1 MSEQNKVPQSDDDVT

-24 NRVISWMISLIFLIG
+24 NRVISWMVSLIFLIG
-39 GAAAF
+39 GIAAF

-96 SISSRGL
+96 SISNRGL

-129 VNDLKGS
+129 VNDLKVT
-136 LPPGVNDP
+136 LPPGVNEP

-182 LIDGVS
+182 LVDGVS

-197 EQVFIEISMKR
+197 EQVFIEVSMKK
-208 LSSLGLS
+208 LSSIGLS
-215 PSTVFNLLSTQNVVS
+215 PNTVFNLLSTQNIVS
-230 DAGAVRIGSEYIRI
+230 DAGAIRIGYEYIRI
-244 QPTGEFQNVDQLGD
+244 QPTGEFQSVDELGD
-258 LILTESG
+258 LLITESG
-265 AQGLIYLRDVAEITR
+265 AQGLIFLKDVAEIKR
-280 GYIEVPSNIITF
+280 GYVEVPSNIINF
-292 NGHLALNLGVS
+292 NGSLALNVGVS

-310 VEVGQ
+310 VEVGKA
-315 RFDRRLAE
+315 FDRRLAE

-332 EIAEIYSQPKEVD
+332 EISEIYSQPKEVD
-345 KSVSGFVVSLGQA
+345 KSVSGFVISLAQA
-358 VAIVI
+358 VGIVI
-363 VVLLFFMGLRSGL
+363 IVLLFFMGLRSGL

-395 FAIDLQRISLGALVI
+395 LAIDLQRISLGALVI

-490 WFTAISITPFFADI
+490 WFTAISLTPFFADI
-504 FFKGQKNAAGSEDAD
+504 FFKGQKIKQGEGEEND
-519 PYNGIIFVV
+519 PYNGIIFVA
-528 YRRFL
+528 YKKFL
-533 QLCMR
+533 EFCMR
-538 QAWFT
+538 RAWLT
-543 VIVLVVGLAASVY
+543 VVVLIVGLGASVY
-556 GFGFVKQAFF
+556 GFTLVKQSFF
-566 PSSTTPMF
+566 PSSTTPIF
-574 QADIWLPE
+574 QLDVWLPE
-582 GTDIRATNTKLK
+582 GTDIRATNDKLK
-594 ALESWITQQDGVEH
+594 ELESWLAEQEH
-608 VTTTAGKGLQRFMLT
+608 VDHITTTAGKGLQRFMLT

-636 TTRVTSYESLDALMV
+636 TTRVDNYEALAPLMAR
-651 KFRAHVEQQFPEVN
+651 FRDHLKANYPEIN
-665 YKLKKIELGPGGG
+665 YKLKQIELGPGGG

-683 RLIGSDPTVLRSL
+683 RIIGSDPTVLRTI
-696 AAEVQGIMRDDPGAT
+696 AAQVMDIMYADPGAT

-717 RERTKVLE
+717 RERTQVLE
-725 PKFNESQARRY
+725 PQFNESQARRY

-751 SGLSIGV
+751 SGMTIGL

-768 VARLPEEER
+768 VARLPEDER
-777 VDIRNIEGMKIWSP
+777 IDIRNIEGMKIWSP
-791 ALSEFIPLQQVTL
+791 AQSEFIPLQQVTM

-818 NRKRMLTVMADPDLL
+818 NRKRMLTVMADPDIL
-833 GEETAA
+833 GEETAS
-839 TLQSR
+839 TLQKR
-844 LQTKIEAL
+844 LQPQIEAIQM
-852 EFPPGYSLEW
+852 PPGYSLEW
-862 GGEYESSA
+862 GGEYESSG
-870 DAQASLF
+870 DAQESLF

-897 IKEPIIVWCTVP
+897 IKEPLIVWLTVP
-909 LALIGVTSGLL
+909 LALIGVTTGLL
-920 LLDTPFGFMA
+920 ALNTPFGFMA

-952 EIEMKLGK
+952 EIEMKSGK
-960 DPYVAVVDAALSRV
+960 EAYDAVVDAAVSRV

-1008 GFATVL
+1008 GFATIL
-1014 TLIVVPVLYRLFHSV
+1014 TLIVVPVLYRLFHKVSV
-1029 RVPNGREPSDPSA
+1029 PK
-1042 QGMQEATQ
+1042 

>member
-1 MTNSNQTPRADDDIT
+1 MSEQNKVPQSDDDVT

-24 NRVISWMISLIFLIG
+24 NRVISWMVSLIFLIG
-39 GAAAF
+39 GIAAF

-96 SISSRGL
+96 SISNRGL

-129 VNDLKGS
+129 VNDLKVT
-136 LPPGVNDP
+136 LPPGVNEP

-182 LIDGVS
+182 LVDGVS

-197 EQVFIEISMKR
+197 EQVFIEVSMKK
-208 LSSLGLS
+208 LSSIGLS
-215 PSTVFNLLSTQNVVS
+215 PNTVFNLLSTQNIVS
-230 DAGAVRIGSEYIRI
+230 DAGAIRIGDEYIRI
-244 QPTGEFQNVDQLGD
+244 QPTGEFQSVDELGD
-258 LILTESG
+258 LLITESG
-265 AQGLIYLRDVAEITR
+265 AQGLIFLKDVAEIKR
-280 GYIEVPSNIITF
+280 GYVEVPSNIINF
-292 NGHLALNLGVS
+292 NGSLALNVGVS

-310 VEVGQ
+310 VEVGKA
-315 RFDRRLAE
+315 FDRRLAE

-332 EIAEIYSQPKEVD
+332 EISEIYSQPKEVD
-345 KSVSGFVVSLGQA
+345 KSVSGFVISLAQA
-358 VAIVI
+358 VGIVI
-363 VVLLFFMGLRSGL
+363 IVLLFFMGLRSGL

-395 FAIDLQRISLGALVI
+395 LAIDLQRISLGALVI

-490 WFTAISITPFFADI
+490 WFTAISLTPFFADI
-504 FFKGQKNAAGSEDAD
+504 FFKGQKIKQGEGEEND
-519 PYNGIIFVV
+519 PYNGIIFVA
-528 YRRFL
+528 YKKFL
-533 QLCMR
+533 EFCMR
-538 QAWFT
+538 RAWLT
-543 VIVLVVGLAASVY
+543 VVVLIVGLGASVY
-556 GFGFVKQAFF
+556 GFTLVKQSFF
-566 PSSTTPMF
+566 PSSTTPIF
-574 QADIWLPE
+574 QLDVWLPE
-582 GTDIRATNTKLK
+582 GTDIRATNDKLK
-594 ALESWITQQDGVEH
+594 ELESWLAEQEH
-608 VTTTAGKGLQRFMLT
+608 VDHITTTAGKGLQRFMLT

-636 TTRVTSYESLDALMV
+636 TTRVDNYEALAPLMAR
-651 KFRAHVEQQFPEVN
+651 FRDHLKANYPEIN
-665 YKLKKIELGPGGG
+665 YKLKQIELGPGGG

-683 RLIGSDPTVLRSL
+683 RIIGSDPTVLRTI
-696 AAEVQGIMRDDPGAT
+696 AAQVMDIMYADPGAT

-717 RERTKVLE
+717 RERTQVLE
-725 PKFNESQARRY
+725 PQFNESQARRY

-751 SGLSIGV
+751 SGMTIGL

-768 VARLPEEER
+768 VARLPEDER
-777 VDIRNIEGMKIWSP
+777 IDIRNIEGMKIWSP
-791 ALSEFIPLQQVTL
+791 AQSEFIPLQQVTM

-810 EDPIIVRK
+810 EDPIVVRK
-818 NRKRMLTVMADPDLL
+818 NRKRMLTVMADPDIL
-833 GEETAA
+833 GEETAS
-839 TLQSR
+839 TLQKR
-844 LQTKIEAL
+844 LQPQIEAIQM
-852 EFPPGYSLEW
+852 PPGYSLEW
-862 GGEYESSA
+862 GGEYESSG
-870 DAQASLF
+870 DAQESLF

-897 IKEPIIVWCTVP
+897 IKEPLIVWLTVP
-909 LALIGVTSGLL
+909 LALIGVTTGLL
-920 LLDTPFGFMA
+920 ALNTPFGFMA

-952 EIEMKLGK
+952 EIEMKSGK
-960 DPYVAVVDAALSRV
+960 EAYDAVVDAAVSRV

-1008 GFATVL
+1008 GFATIL
-1014 TLIVVPVLYRLFHSV
+1014 TLIVVPVLYRLFHKVSV
-1029 RVPNGREPSDPSA
+1029 PK
-1042 QGMQEATQ
+1042 

>member
-1 MTNSNQTPRADDDIT
+1 MSEQNKVPQSDDDVT

-24 NRVISWMISLIFLIG
+24 NRVISWMVSLIFLIG
-39 GAAAF
+39 GIAAF

-96 SISSRGL
+96 SISNRGL

-129 VNDLKGS
+129 VNDLKVT
-136 LPPGVNDP
+136 LPPGVNEP

-182 LIDGVS
+182 LVDGVS

-197 EQVFIEISMKR
+197 EQVFIEVSMKK
-208 LSSLGLS
+208 LSSIGLS
-215 PSTVFNLLSTQNVVS
+215 PNTVFNLLSTQNIVS
-230 DAGAVRIGSEYIRI
+230 DAGAIRIGDEYIRI
-244 QPTGEFQNVDQLGD
+244 QPTGEFQSVDELGD
-258 LILTESG
+258 LLITESG
-265 AQGLIYLRDVAEITR
+265 AQGLIFLKDVAEIKR
-280 GYIEVPSNIITF
+280 GYVEVPSNIINF
-292 NGHLALNLGVS
+292 NGSLALNVGVS

-310 VEVGQ
+310 VEVGKA
-315 RFDRRLAE
+315 FDRRLAE

-332 EIAEIYSQPKEVD
+332 EISEIYSQPKEVD
-345 KSVSGFVVSLGQA
+345 KSVSGFVISLAQA
-358 VAIVI
+358 VGIVI
-363 VVLLFFMGLRSGL
+363 IVLLFFMGLRSGL

-395 FAIDLQRISLGALVI
+395 LAIDLQRISLGALVI

-490 WFTAISITPFFADI
+490 WFTAISLTPFFADI
-504 FFKGQKNAAGSEDAD
+504 FFKGQKIKQGEGEEND
-519 PYNGIIFVV
+519 PYNGIIFVA
-528 YRRFL
+528 YKKFL
-533 QLCMR
+533 EFCMR
-538 QAWFT
+538 RAWLT
-543 VIVLVVGLAASVY
+543 VVVLIVGLGASVY
-556 GFGFVKQAFF
+556 GFTLVKQSFF
-566 PSSTTPMF
+566 PSSTTPIF
-574 QADIWLPE
+574 QLDVWLPE
-582 GTDIRATNTKLK
+582 GTDIRATNDKLK
-594 ALESWITQQDGVEH
+594 ELESWLAEQEH
-608 VTTTAGKGLQRFMLT
+608 VDHITTTAGKGLQRFMLT

-636 TTRVTSYESLDALMV
+636 TTRVDNYEALAPLMAR
-651 KFRAHVEQQFPEVN
+651 FRDHLKANYPEIN
-665 YKLKKIELGPGGG
+665 YKLKQIELGPGGG

-683 RLIGSDPTVLRSL
+683 RIIGSDPTVLRTI
-696 AAEVQGIMRDDPGAT
+696 AAQVMDIMYADPGAT
-711 NIRHDW
+711 NNRHDW
-717 RERTKVLE
+717 RERTQVLE
-725 PKFNESQARRY
+725 PQFNESQARRY

-751 SGLSIGV
+751 SGMTIGL

-768 VARLPEEER
+768 VARLPEDER
-777 VDIRNIEGMKIWSP
+777 IDIRNIEGMKIWSP
-791 ALSEFIPLQQVTL
+791 AQSEFIPLQQVTM

-818 NRKRMLTVMADPDLL
+818 NRKRMLTVMADPDIL
-833 GEETAA
+833 GEETAS
-839 TLQSR
+839 TLQKR
-844 LQTKIEAL
+844 LQPQIEAIQM
-852 EFPPGYSLEW
+852 PPGYSLEW
-862 GGEYESSA
+862 GGEYESSG
-870 DAQASLF
+870 DAQESLF

-897 IKEPIIVWCTVP
+897 IKEPLIVWLTVP
-909 LALIGVTSGLL
+909 LALIGVTTGLL
-920 LLDTPFGFMA
+920 ALNTPFGFMA

-952 EIEMKLGK
+952 EIEMKSGK
-960 DPYVAVVDAALSRV
+960 EAYDAVVDAAVSRV

-1008 GFATVL
+1008 GFATIL
-1014 TLIVVPVLYRLFHSV
+1014 TLIVVPVLYRLFHKVSV
-1029 RVPNGREPSDPSA
+1029 PK
-1042 QGMQEATQ
+1042 

>member
-1 MTNSNQTPRADDDIT
+1 MSEQNKVPQSDDDVT

-24 NRVISWMISLIFLIG
+24 NRVISWMVSLIFLIG
-39 GAAAF
+39 GIAAF

-96 SISSRGL
+96 SISNRGL

-129 VNDLKGS
+129 VNDLKVT
-136 LPPGVNDP
+136 LPPGVNEP

-182 LIDGVS
+182 LVDGVS

-197 EQVFIEISMKR
+197 EQVFIEVSMKK
-208 LSSLGLS
+208 LSSIGLS
-215 PSTVFNLLSTQNVVS
+215 PNTVFNLLSTQNIVS
-230 DAGAVRIGSEYIRI
+230 DAGAIRIGDEYIRI
-244 QPTGEFQNVDQLGD
+244 QPTGEFQSVDELGD
-258 LILTESG
+258 LLITESG
-265 AQGLIYLRDVAEITR
+265 AQGLIFLKDVAEIKR
-280 GYIEVPSNIITF
+280 GYVEVPSNIINF
-292 NGHLALNLGVS
+292 NGSLALNVGVS

-310 VEVGQ
+310 VEVGKA
-315 RFDRRLAE
+315 FDRRLAE

-332 EIAEIYSQPKEVD
+332 EISEIYSQPKEVD
-345 KSVSGFVVSLGQA
+345 KSVSGFVISLAQA
-358 VAIVI
+358 VGIVI
-363 VVLLFFMGLRSGL
+363 IVLLFFMGLRSGL

-395 FAIDLQRISLGALVI
+395 LAIDLQRISLGALVI

-490 WFTAISITPFFADI
+490 WFTAISLTPFFADI
-504 FFKGQKNAAGSEDAD
+504 FFKGQKIKQGEGEEND
-519 PYNGIIFVV
+519 PYNGIIFVA
-528 YRRFL
+528 YKKFL
-533 QLCMR
+533 EFCMR
-538 QAWFT
+538 RAWLT
-543 VIVLVVGLAASVY
+543 VLVLIVGLGASVY
-556 GFGFVKQAFF
+556 GFTLVKQSFF
-566 PSSTTPMF
+566 PSSTTPIF
-574 QADIWLPE
+574 QLDVWLPE
-582 GTDIRATNTKLK
+582 GTDIRATNDKLK
-594 ALESWITQQDGVEH
+594 ELESWLAEQEH
-608 VTTTAGKGLQRFMLT
+608 VDHITTTAGKGLQRFMLT

-636 TTRVTSYESLDALMV
+636 TTRVDNYEALAPLMAR
-651 KFRAHVEQQFPEVN
+651 FRDHLKANYPEIN
-665 YKLKKIELGPGGG
+665 YKLKQIELGPGGG

-683 RLIGSDPTVLRSL
+683 RIIGSDPTVLRTI
-696 AAEVQGIMRDDPGAT
+696 AAQVMDIMYADPGAT

-717 RERTKVLE
+717 RERTQVLE
-725 PKFNESQARRY
+725 PQFNESQARRY

-751 SGLSIGV
+751 SGMTIGL

-768 VARLPEEER
+768 VARLPEDER
-777 VDIRNIEGMKIWSP
+777 IDIRNIEGMKIWSP
-791 ALSEFIPLQQVTL
+791 AQSEFIPLQQVTM

-818 NRKRMLTVMADPDLL
+818 NRKRMLTVMADPDIL
-833 GEETAA
+833 GEETAS
-839 TLQSR
+839 TLQKR
-844 LQTKIEAL
+844 LQPQIEAIQM
-852 EFPPGYSLEW
+852 PPGYSLEW
-862 GGEYESSA
+862 GGEYESSG
-870 DAQASLF
+870 DAQESLF

-897 IKEPIIVWCTVP
+897 IKEPLIVWLTVP
-909 LALIGVTSGLL
+909 LALIGVTTGLL
-920 LLDTPFGFMA
+920 ALNTPFGFMA
-930 LLGFLSLSGMVLK
+930 LT
-943 NGIVLLDQI
+943 
-952 EIEMKLGK
+952 
-960 DPYVAVVDAALSRV
+960 A
-974 RPVCMAAIT
+974 
-983 TILGMIPLLPD
+983 
-994 IFFKPM
+994 
-1000 AVTIMFGL
+1000 
-1008 GFATVL
+1008 
-1014 TLIVVPVLYRLFHSV
+1014 
-1029 RVPNGREPSDPSA
+1029 
-1042 QGMQEATQ
+1042 

>member
-1 MTNSNQTPRADDDIT
+1 MSEQKQTPPENNENQ
-16 GIAAYFIR
+16 GVAAYFIN
-24 NRVISWMISLIFLIG
+24 NRVISWMVSLIFLIG
-39 GAAAF
+39 GTAAF
-44 FGLGRLEDPAFTI
+44 FNLGRLEDPAFTI

-108 TMKNNYGPDDLPQ
+108 KMKNNYGPDDLPQ

-129 VNDLKGS
+129 VNDLKGA
-136 LPPGVNDP
+136 LPPGVNP
-144 QVIDDFGDVYGILL
+144 PLVIDDFGDVYGILL
-158 AVTGDGYSYKELL
+158 AVTGEGYSYKELL

-208 LSSLGLS
+208 ISTLGIS
-215 PSTVFNLLSTQNVVS
+215 PQTVFNLLSTQNLVS
-230 DAGAVRIGSEYIRI
+230 DAGAIGIGSEYIRI
-244 QPTGEFQNVDQLGD
+244 HPTGEFDDVEKLGD
-258 LILTESG
+258 LILSERG
-265 AQGLIYLRDVAEITR
+265 AQGLIYLRDVAEVKR
-280 GYIEVPSNIITF
+280 GYVEVPSNVITF
-292 NGHLALNLGVS
+292 NGKLALNVGVS

-323 LKYQQPVGV
+323 LKYQQPIGID
-332 EIAEIYSQPKEVD
+332 IAEVYSQPKEVD

-363 VVLLFFMGLRSGL
+363 IVLLFFMGLRSGL

-387 GTFIFMKY
+387 GTFIFMQY
-395 FAIDLQRISLGALVI
+395 FKIDLQRISLGALVI

-467 SEDSTGEYCGT
+467 SEDATGEYCGT

-490 WFTAISITPFFADI
+490 WFTAISLTPFFADL
-504 FFKGQKNAAGSEDAD
+504 FFRGQKAPASGEESD
-519 PYNGIIFVV
+519 PYQGFIFVV

-533 QLCMR
+533 EFCMKR
-538 QAWFT
+538 AWLT
-543 VIVLVVGLAASVY
+543 MGVLVLGLAASLY
-556 GFGFVKQAFF
+556 GFTKVKQAFF

-574 QADIWLPE
+574 MVDVWMPE
-582 GTDIRATNTKLK
+582 GTDIRATDAIL
-594 ALESWITQQDGVEH
+594 LELEKWLSAQESVDS

-623 YAPEKSYAAYGEI
+623 YSPEKSYAAYGEI
-636 TTRVTSYESLDALMV
+636 ITRVTDYQQLAALMAR
-651 KFRAHVEQQFPEVN
+651 FRAHLDARYPQIN
-665 YKLKKIELGPGGG
+665 YKLKQIELGPGGG

-683 RLIGSDPTVLRSL
+683 RIVGSDPTVLRSI
-696 AAEVQGIMRDDPGAT
+696 AAQVMDVMYADPGAY

-725 PKFNESQARRY
+725 PQFNESQARRY
-736 GITKS
+736 GITKA
-741 DVDDFLSMSF
+741 DVDEFLAMSF
-751 SGLSIGV
+751 SGKTIGV

-777 VDIRNIEGMKIWSP
+777 MDIRNIEGMKIWSP
-791 ALSEFIPLQQVTL
+791 ALSEYIPLQQVTL
-804 GYDMRW
+804 GYEMRW
-810 EDPIIVRK
+810 EDPLIVRK

-839 TLQSR
+839 TLQQR
-844 LQTKIEAL
+844 LQPQIEAIPL
-852 EFPPGYSLEW
+852 PPGYFLEW
-862 GGEYESSA
+862 GGEYESSG
-870 DAQASLF
+870 DAKASLF
-877 TTMPMGYLF
+877 KTMPLGYLF

-897 IKEPIIVWCTVP
+897 VKESLIVWLTVP
-909 LALIGVTSGLL
+909 LAVIGVTTGLL
-920 LLDTPFGFMA
+920 ALNTPFGFMA
-930 LLGFLSLSGMVLK
+930 LLGFLSLSGMLLK

-952 EIEMKLGK
+952 EIEMHSGK
-960 DPYVAVVDAALSRV
+960 DPYLAVVDASLSRV
-974 RPVCMAAIT
+974 RPVCMAAVT

-994 IFFKPM
+994 IFFRPM

-1014 TLIVVPVLYRLFHSV
+1014 TLIVVPVLYRLFHHV
-1029 RVPNGREPSDPSA
+1029 KVP
-1042 QGMQEATQ
+1042 Q